1 MATIIDKPDALSLS
15 GNMRRFVLGA
25 KEAVSFILKKGTATL
40 LEQSYEPGPDKMVTI
55 DVREVVESQLSYTLD
70 TAQEIYSQNTIF
82 ADFTAT
88 IDGTSHSFRAIR
100 CGIADLADTPGNW
113 LKSHFLTWQPKI
125 KEVTYYSPEWLTY
138 YAISD
143 CTVKAKATF
152 PDKSSSTTSL
162 KGMTAGECVTLNL
175 QYAIVAKLFGNKYPS
190 YLEVYAEA
198 GGARLSVS
206 QFYKFTD
213 IHSEDE
219 QWFLFENS
227 LGGMDTFRAHGV
239 NRLQAEHGHLIA
251 ELGENLSEYDVETDR
266 KFVKNTG
273 FLDDYSRRWL
283 LDFFPSRAKYIY
295 EASMIRRIIVTESDA
310 TYTSND
316 LPSSYTFT
324 YRLSEISRYLNLIRN
339 EKELPDNLTVPNLS
353 SPDFIFPPRLA
364 ELPRQELGEG
374 VLFPAFDPH
383 NPKAS
388 VATFGSIHDTIRN
401 SIIKELGDTWRAIVN
416 EAGGSGGTGDGLYHI
431 KLDDLTEPSDEN
443 GFTALRTLKEIL
455 KPISALD
462 DRYLR
467 KDIDDTAAGN
477 ITFEKDI
484 ILAGLDSSIY
494 SDRDANGFGHENGF
508 RLFADGTMWLKDLKV
523 KHDSMFAGS
532 LSSPTFASGFPNGT
546 GFMIVPYKVTNAA
559 GVEETKYKLEI
570 DSISVRNELK
580 VYTFVVSQLLGENDN
595 RIFAGM
601 MEVDHYDPET
611 GRIYL
616 DTDGGRLYNP
626 FREGDILMV
635 QQFQGDPTLQ
645 NDYKMTKSYELK
657 VVEVAVGDLSDGEN
671 RLDWL
676 RFTNFVG
683 NLSDIAKRDTLCR
696 VDNPDNSTRS
706 GIMKITTVD
715 EFGTP
720 YMDVIRGMKTD
731 PENCVKVRIG
741 NMNGLVTPY
750 FGRLD
755 GDGAYVENLYARGQF
770 MLDTGENVKTKFE
783 IVEGRLSSEMSS
795 VRYELSEKD
804 NCLTNASFSAD
815 TVAWVLGNDVS
826 LFTVKERFM
835 AVNDSFYAEKD
846 KVTGIVEVSS
856 RKALYIKNSGVKQ
869 LNSYLKNKPDGQLEM
884 PDGTKV
890 WPTYYVSF
898 MYMVKTAGTLTSGF
912 SGQGLYVSKPLAI
925 TDTFVQEEFSG
936 KWNGTG
942 DFILNYTGEI
952 YIYNVQMS
960 THPVEDLRLEMSTKF
975 LQTDEKIGMYALKID
990 TLSGTVTD
998 MGVELDNTTS
1008 TLSLY
1013 VTKTDSINQTVTS
1026 LGLKLDGVD
1035 ESLTLYA
1042 KKTDVS
1048 GLKTEMEAAIK
1059 VNADNINLKVSKDSI
1074 ISSINQTAETI
1085 KINASRLNLNGFV
1098 TFSMFDLSTQ
1108 NTIKNKVSSGDLG
1121 SMAWKDGVSSDDL
1134 SWALSQEISNK
1145 VNLTTLN
1152 NTLLG
1157 YTKSG
1162 SITKEDLAK
1171 ALQAELTGKLTGSAS
1186 VGANKLASV
1195 IINGQTLIAG
1205 GYIQADLIN
1214 VKDLVVGSTLSIGA
1228 FSLNSYNGLNWTGSD
1243 YFGNTS
1249 FRLTVGGGYT
1259 YNTGTSCK
1267 TMVGA
1272 WSNSADTHACIS
1284 GICNTFGVAIYGSV
1298 DGYGSNFPPTGSKF
1312 AGYFSGSTKTT
1323 GTTITGTL
1331 AAGAFRFAYN
1341 LGFGN
1346 SYNYYEGI
1354 SFDPATYDLDNVR
1367 IRVRGGIIVG
1377 VTDDNG
1383 HLLQGV

>member
-15 GNMRRFVLGA
+15 GNMRKFVLGA

-113 LKSHFLTWQPKI
+113 LKSHFLTWQPKV

-152 PDKSSSTTSL
+152 PDNSSSTTSL

-251 ELGENLSEYDVETDR
+251 ELDENLSEYDVETDR

-467 KDIDDTAAGN
+467 KDIDDAAAGN

-494 SDRDANGFGHENGF
+494 SDRDAGGFGHENGF
-508 RLFADGTMWLKDLKV
+508 RLFADGTMWLKDLRV
-523 KHDSMFAGS
+523 KNDSMFAGS
-532 LSSPTFASGFPNGT
+532 LSSPMFASGFPNGT
-546 GFMIVPYKVTNAA
+546 GWMLAPYIRTNAA
-559 GVEETKYKLEI
+559 GINETRYKLEI
-570 DSISVRNELK
+570 DDIAVRGTLR
-580 VYTFVVSQLLGENDN
+580 VYEFIVSQLLGENDN
-595 RIFAGM
+595 RIFSGM
-601 MEVDHYDPET
+601 MEVDHYDT
-611 GRIYL
+611 NSGRIYL

-626 FREGDILMV
+626 FRKGDILMV
-635 QQFQGDPTLQ
+635 QQFQGDPTLENNYQ
-645 NDYKMTKSYELK
+645 MVKQYELK
-657 VVEVAVGDLSDGEN
+657 VVSVGVGNLYDGEN

-676 RFTNFVG
+676 TFENFVG
-683 NLSDIAKRDTLCR
+683 DLSQITKRDTLCR

-706 GIMKITTVD
+706 GLIKITTID

-720 YMDVIRGMKTD
+720 YLDVIRGMKTD

-741 NMNGLVTPY
+741 NLNGLVTPY

-755 GDGAYVENLYARGQF
+755 GDGAYVANLYARGKF
-770 MLDTGENVKTKFE
+770 ILSDTGEDVSTLFQVMNGKF
-783 IVEGRLSSEMSS
+783 SSEMSS
-795 VRYELSEKD
+795 IRHEIAEKD
-804 NCLTNASFSAD
+804 NYLTNSSFSED
-815 TVAWVLGNDVS
+815 IVGWEPGNDVS
-826 LFTVKERFM
+826 LFTISERYIP
-835 AVNDSFYAEKD
+835 VNDSLYSEKD
-846 KVTGIVEVSS
+846 RITGIVRVLN
-856 RKALYIKNSGVKQ
+856 RLALCIKNSTIRQ
-869 LNSYLKNKPDGQLEM
+869 LNANLSRKPEGLVEM
-884 PDGTKV
+884 PDGTTK
-890 WPTYYVSF
+890 WPTFYISF
-898 MYMVKTAGTLTSGF
+898 MCKVKTAGTLTIGF
-912 SGQGLYVSKPLAI
+912 PGQDLYETKVMTA
-925 TDTFVQEEFSG
+925 TEAFAQEEFIG
-936 KWNGTG
+936 EWDGTG
-942 DFILNYTGEI
+942 DFTISYTGEI
-952 YIYNVQMS
+952 FIYNLLLTS
-960 THPVEDLRLEMSTKF
+960 RPLDDFRVEMTTRLE
-975 LQTDEKIGMYALKID
+975 QTDERVGMYAIRMDSLK
-990 TLSGTVTD
+990 STVTD
-998 MGVELDNTTS
+998 MGVVLDNTNT
-1008 TLSLY
+1008 TLSAY
-1013 VTKTDSINQTVTS
+1013 VSKTDNNSKTITN
-1026 LGLKLDGVD
+1026 LGLRIDGIND
-1035 ESLTLYA
+1035 SLYLYA
-1042 KKTDVS
+1042 TSSELS
-1048 GLKTEMEAAIK
+1048 GLRNDLSASIEL
-1059 VNADNINLKVSKDSI
+1059 NARSITQKVSTTDYNGNTVVSM
-1074 ISSINQTAETI
+1074 INQTASTVTI
-1085 KINASRLNLNGFV
+1085 KGNKIDLNGVLIDNNGKIYASLIDADSITSNIVKIGNFV
-1098 TFSMFDLSTQ
+1098 WGGSALAGTPGTTLIIGGAATIGFSNGYAAQFGGKVYIDGALSCGSITASGYG
-1108 NTIKNKVSSGDLG
+1108 NIHCDTLSSVGNVWSSGDYYCRG
-1121 SMAWKDGVSSDDL
+1121 HQGVS
-1134 SWALSQEISNK
+1134 
-1145 VNLTTLN
+1145 
-1152 NTLLG
+1152 
-1157 YTKSG
+1157 
-1162 SITKEDLAK
+1162 
-1171 ALQAELTGKLTGSAS
+1171 
-1186 VGANKLASV
+1186 
-1195 IINGQTLIAG
+1195 
-1205 GYIQADLIN
+1205 
-1214 VKDLVVGSTLSIGA
+1214 
-1228 FSLNSYNGLNWTGSD
+1228 
-1243 YFGNTS
+1243 FGTD
-1249 FRLTVGGGYT
+1249 V
-1259 YNTGTSCK
+1259 
-1267 TMVGA
+1267 
-1272 WSNSADTHACIS
+1272 
-1284 GICNTFGVAIYGSV
+1284 
-1298 DGYGSNFPPTGSKF
+1298 
-1312 AGYFSGSTKTT
+1312 
-1323 GTTITGTL
+1323 
-1331 AAGAFRFAYN
+1331 
-1341 LGFGN
+1341 
-1346 SYNYYEGI
+1346 
-1354 SFDPATYDLDNVR
+1354 DLDK
-1367 IRVRGGIIVG
+1367 IRLRVVGGIIVG
-1377 VTDDNG
+1377 YQNE
-1383 HLLQGV
+1383 

>member
-15 GNMRRFVLGA
+15 GNMRKFVLGA

-113 LKSHFLTWQPKI
+113 LKSHFLTWQPKV

-152 PDKSSSTTSL
+152 PDNSSSTTSL

-251 ELGENLSEYDVETDR
+251 ELDENLSEYDVETDR

-467 KDIDDTAAGN
+467 KDIDDAAAGN

-494 SDRDANGFGHENGF
+494 SDRDAGGFGHENGF
-508 RLFADGTMWLKDLKV
+508 RLFADGTMWLKDLRV
-523 KHDSMFAGS
+523 KNDSMFAGS
-532 LSSPTFASGFPNGT
+532 LSSPMFASGFPNGT
-546 GFMIVPYKVTNAA
+546 GWMLAPYIRTNAA
-559 GVEETKYKLEI
+559 GINETRYKLEI
-570 DSISVRNELK
+570 DDIAVRGTLR
-580 VYTFVVSQLLGENDN
+580 VYEFIVSQLLGENDN
-595 RIFAGM
+595 RIFSGM
-601 MEVDHYDPET
+601 MEVDHYDT
-611 GRIYL
+611 NSGRIYL

-626 FREGDILMV
+626 FRKGDILMV
-635 QQFQGDPTLQ
+635 QQFQGDPTLENNYQ
-645 NDYKMTKSYELK
+645 MVKQYELK
-657 VVEVAVGDLSDGEN
+657 VVSVGVGNLYDGEN

-676 RFTNFVG
+676 TFENFVG
-683 NLSDIAKRDTLCR
+683 DLSQITKRDTLCR

-706 GIMKITTVD
+706 GLIKITTID

-720 YMDVIRGMKTD
+720 YLDVIRGMKTD

-741 NMNGLVTPY
+741 NLNGLVTPY

-755 GDGAYVENLYARGQF
+755 GDGAYVANLYARGKF
-770 MLDTGENVKTKFE
+770 ILSDTGEDVSTLFQVMNGKF
-783 IVEGRLSSEMSS
+783 SSEMSS
-795 VRYELSEKD
+795 IRHEIAEKD
-804 NCLTNASFSAD
+804 NYLTNSSFSED
-815 TVAWVLGNDVS
+815 IVGWEPGNDVS
-826 LFTVKERFM
+826 LFTISERYIP
-835 AVNDSFYAEKD
+835 VNDSLYSEKD
-846 KVTGIVEVSS
+846 RITGIVRVLN
-856 RKALYIKNSGVKQ
+856 RLALCIKNSTIRQ
-869 LNSYLKNKPDGQLEM
+869 LNANLSRKPEGLVEM
-884 PDGTKV
+884 PDGTTK
-890 WPTYYVSF
+890 WPTFYISF
-898 MYMVKTAGTLTSGF
+898 MCKVKTAGTLTIGF
-912 SGQGLYVSKPLAI
+912 PGQDLYETKVMTA
-925 TDTFVQEEFSG
+925 TEAFAQEEFIG
-936 KWNGTG
+936 EWDGTG
-942 DFILNYTGEI
+942 DFTISYTGEI
-952 YIYNVQMS
+952 FIYNLLLTS
-960 THPVEDLRLEMSTKF
+960 RPLDDFRVEMTTRLE
-975 LQTDEKIGMYALKID
+975 QTDERVGMYAIRMDSLK
-990 TLSGTVTD
+990 STVTD
-998 MGVELDNTTS
+998 MGVVLDNTNT
-1008 TLSLY
+1008 TLSAY
-1013 VTKTDSINQTVTS
+1013 VSKTDNNSKTITN
-1026 LGLKLDGVD
+1026 LGLRIDGIND
-1035 ESLTLYA
+1035 SLYLYA
-1042 KKTDVS
+1042 TSSELS
-1048 GLKTEMEAAIK
+1048 GLRNDLSASIEL
-1059 VNADNINLKVSKDSI
+1059 NARSITQKVSTTDYNGDTVVSM
-1074 ISSINQTAETI
+1074 INQTASTVTI
-1085 KINASRLNLNGFV
+1085 KGNKIDLNGVLIDNNGKIYASLIDADSITSNIVKIGNFV
-1098 TFSMFDLSTQ
+1098 WGGSALAGTPGTTLIIGGAATIGFSNGYAAQFGGKVYIDGALSCGSITASGYGNIHC
-1108 NTIKNKVSSGDLG
+1108 NTLSSVGNVWSSGDYYCRG
-1121 SMAWKDGVSSDDL
+1121 HQGVS
-1134 SWALSQEISNK
+1134 
-1145 VNLTTLN
+1145 
-1152 NTLLG
+1152 
-1157 YTKSG
+1157 
-1162 SITKEDLAK
+1162 
-1171 ALQAELTGKLTGSAS
+1171 
-1186 VGANKLASV
+1186 
-1195 IINGQTLIAG
+1195 
-1205 GYIQADLIN
+1205 
-1214 VKDLVVGSTLSIGA
+1214 
-1228 FSLNSYNGLNWTGSD
+1228 
-1243 YFGNTS
+1243 FGTD
-1249 FRLTVGGGYT
+1249 V
-1259 YNTGTSCK
+1259 
-1267 TMVGA
+1267 
-1272 WSNSADTHACIS
+1272 
-1284 GICNTFGVAIYGSV
+1284 
-1298 DGYGSNFPPTGSKF
+1298 
-1312 AGYFSGSTKTT
+1312 
-1323 GTTITGTL
+1323 
-1331 AAGAFRFAYN
+1331 
-1341 LGFGN
+1341 
-1346 SYNYYEGI
+1346 
-1354 SFDPATYDLDNVR
+1354 DLDK
-1367 IRVRGGIIVG
+1367 IRLRVVGGIIVG
-1377 VTDDNG
+1377 YQNE
-1383 HLLQGV
+1383 

>member
-1 MATIIDKPDALSLS
+1 MATIIDKPAALSLS
-15 GNMRRFVLGA
+15 GNMRKFVLGA

-113 LKSHFLTWQPKI
+113 LKSHFLTWQPKV

-152 PDKSSSTTSL
+152 PDNSSSTTSL

-251 ELGENLSEYDVETDR
+251 ELDENLSEYDVETDR

-467 KDIDDTAAGN
+467 KDIDDAAAGN

-494 SDRDANGFGHENGF
+494 SDRDAGGFGHENGF
-508 RLFADGTMWLKDLKV
+508 RLFADGTMWLKDLRV
-523 KHDSMFAGS
+523 KNDSMFAGS
-532 LSSPTFASGFPNGT
+532 LSSPMFASGFPNGT
-546 GFMIVPYKVTNAA
+546 GWMLAPYIRTNAA
-559 GVEETKYKLEI
+559 GINETRYKLEI
-570 DSISVRNELK
+570 DDIAVRGTLR
-580 VYTFVVSQLLGENDN
+580 VYEFIVSQLLGENDN
-595 RIFAGM
+595 RIFSGM
-601 MEVDHYDPET
+601 MEVDHYDT
-611 GRIYL
+611 NSGRIYL

-626 FREGDILMV
+626 FRKGDILMV
-635 QQFQGDPTLQ
+635 QQFQGDPTLENNYQ
-645 NDYKMTKSYELK
+645 MVKQYELK
-657 VVEVAVGDLSDGEN
+657 VVSVGVGNLYDGEN

-676 RFTNFVG
+676 TFENFVG
-683 NLSDIAKRDTLCR
+683 DLSQITKRDTLCR

-706 GIMKITTVD
+706 GLIKITTID

-720 YMDVIRGMKTD
+720 YLDVIRGMKTD

-741 NMNGLVTPY
+741 NLNGLVTPY

-755 GDGAYVENLYARGQF
+755 GDGAYVANLYARGKF
-770 MLDTGENVKTKFE
+770 ILSDTGEDVSTLFQVMNGKF
-783 IVEGRLSSEMSS
+783 SSEMSS
-795 VRYELSEKD
+795 IRHEIAEKD
-804 NCLTNASFSAD
+804 NYLTNSSFSED
-815 TVAWVLGNDVS
+815 IVGWEPGNDVS
-826 LFTVKERFM
+826 LFTISERYIP
-835 AVNDSFYAEKD
+835 VNDSLYSEKD
-846 KVTGIVEVSS
+846 RITGIVRVLN
-856 RKALYIKNSGVKQ
+856 RLALCIKNSTIRQ
-869 LNSYLKNKPDGQLEM
+869 LNANLSRKPEGLVEM
-884 PDGTKV
+884 PDGTTK
-890 WPTYYVSF
+890 WPTFYISF
-898 MYMVKTAGTLTSGF
+898 MCKVKTAGTLTIGF
-912 SGQGLYVSKPLAI
+912 PGQDLYETKVMTA
-925 TDTFVQEEFSG
+925 TEAFAQEEFIG
-936 KWNGTG
+936 EWDGTG
-942 DFILNYTGEI
+942 DFTISYTGEI
-952 YIYNVQMS
+952 FIYNLLLTS
-960 THPVEDLRLEMSTKF
+960 RPLDDFRVEMTTRLE
-975 LQTDEKIGMYALKID
+975 QTDERVGMYAIRMDSLK
-990 TLSGTVTD
+990 STVTD
-998 MGVELDNTTS
+998 MGVVLDNTNT
-1008 TLSLY
+1008 TLSAY
-1013 VTKTDSINQTVTS
+1013 VSKTDNNSKTITN
-1026 LGLKLDGVD
+1026 LGLRIDGIND
-1035 ESLTLYA
+1035 SLYLYA
-1042 KKTDVS
+1042 TSSELS
-1048 GLKTEMEAAIK
+1048 GLRNDLSASIEL
-1059 VNADNINLKVSKDSI
+1059 NARSITQKVSTTDYNGDTVVSM
-1074 ISSINQTAETI
+1074 INQTASTVTI
-1085 KINASRLNLNGFV
+1085 KGNKIDLNGVLIDNNGKIYASLIDADSITSNIVKIGNFV
-1098 TFSMFDLSTQ
+1098 WGGSALAGTPGTTLIIGGAATIGFSNGYAAQFGGKVYIDGALSCGSITASGYG
-1108 NTIKNKVSSGDLG
+1108 NIHCDTLSSVGNVWSSGDYYCRG
-1121 SMAWKDGVSSDDL
+1121 HQGVS
-1134 SWALSQEISNK
+1134 
-1145 VNLTTLN
+1145 
-1152 NTLLG
+1152 
-1157 YTKSG
+1157 
-1162 SITKEDLAK
+1162 
-1171 ALQAELTGKLTGSAS
+1171 
-1186 VGANKLASV
+1186 
-1195 IINGQTLIAG
+1195 
-1205 GYIQADLIN
+1205 
-1214 VKDLVVGSTLSIGA
+1214 
-1228 FSLNSYNGLNWTGSD
+1228 
-1243 YFGNTS
+1243 FGTD
-1249 FRLTVGGGYT
+1249 V
-1259 YNTGTSCK
+1259 
-1267 TMVGA
+1267 
-1272 WSNSADTHACIS
+1272 
-1284 GICNTFGVAIYGSV
+1284 
-1298 DGYGSNFPPTGSKF
+1298 
-1312 AGYFSGSTKTT
+1312 
-1323 GTTITGTL
+1323 
-1331 AAGAFRFAYN
+1331 
-1341 LGFGN
+1341 
-1346 SYNYYEGI
+1346 
-1354 SFDPATYDLDNVR
+1354 DLDK
-1367 IRVRGGIIVG
+1367 IRLRVVGGIIVG
-1377 VTDDNG
+1377 YQNE
-1383 HLLQGV
+1383 

>member
-1 MATIIDKPDALSLS
+1 MATIIDKPDTLSLS
-15 GNMRRFVLGA
+15 GNMRKFVLGA

-100 CGIADLADTPGNW
+100 CGIADLADTQGNW
-113 LKSHFLTWQPKI
+113 LKSHFLTWQPKV

-251 ELGENLSEYDVETDR
+251 ELDENLSEYDVETDR

-416 EAGGSGGTGDGLYHI
+416 EAGGSGGTGGGLYHI

-467 KDIDDTAAGN
+467 KDIDDAAAGN

-508 RLFADGTMWLKDLKV
+508 RLFADGTAWLKDLKV
-523 KHDSMFAGS
+523 KNDSMFAGS
-532 LSSPTFASGFPNGT
+532 LSSPMFASGFPNGT
-546 GFMIVPYKVTNAA
+546 GWMLAPYIRTNAA
-559 GVEETKYKLEI
+559 GINETRYKLEI
-570 DSISVRNELK
+570 DDIAVRGTLR
-580 VYTFVVSQLLGENDN
+580 VYEFIVSQLLGENDN
-595 RIFAGM
+595 RIFSAM
-601 MEVDHYDPET
+601 MEVDHYDANS

-626 FREGDILMV
+626 FRKGDILMV
-635 QQFQGDPTLQ
+635 QQFQGDPTLENNYQ
-645 NDYKMTKSYELK
+645 MVKQYELK
-657 VVEVAVGDLSDGEN
+657 VVSVGVGYLSDGEN

-676 RFTNFVG
+676 TFENFVG
-683 NLSDIAKRDTLCR
+683 DLSRVTKRDTLCR

-706 GIMKITTVD
+706 GVIKITTVD

-741 NMNGLVTPY
+741 NLNGLVTPY

-755 GDGAYVENLYARGQF
+755 GDGAYVENLYARGKF
-770 MLDTGENVKTKFE
+770 ILSDTGEDVSTLFQVMNGK
-783 IVEGRLSSEMSS
+783 LSSEMSS
-795 VRYELSEKD
+795 IRHEIAEKD
-804 NCLTNASFSAD
+804 NYLTNSSFSED
-815 TVAWVLGNDVS
+815 TVGWEPGNDVS
-826 LFTVKERFM
+826 LFTVSERYIP
-835 AVNDSFYAEKD
+835 VNDSLYSEKD
-846 KVTGIVEVSS
+846 RITGIVRVLN
-856 RKALYIKNSGVKQ
+856 RLALCIKNSTIRQ
-869 LNSYLKNKPDGQLEM
+869 LNAKLSRRPEGLVEM
-884 PDGTKV
+884 PDGTTK
-890 WPTYYVSF
+890 WPTFYISF
-898 MYMVKTAGTLTSGF
+898 MCKVKTAGTLTIGF
-912 SGQGLYVSKPLAI
+912 PGQDLYETKAMTP
-925 TDTFVQEEFSG
+925 TDAFAQEEFIG
-936 KWNGTG
+936 EWDGTG
-942 DFILNYTGEI
+942 DFTISHTGEI
-952 YIYNVQMS
+952 FIYNLLLTSRPLDDFRV
-960 THPVEDLRLEMSTKF
+960 EMSTK
-975 LQTDEKIGMYALKID
+975 LEQTNERVGMYANKVDNLK
-990 TLSGTVTD
+990 GTVTD
-998 MGVELDNTTS
+998 MGLVLDNTNG
-1008 TLSLY
+1008 TLSAY
-1013 VTKTDSINQTVTS
+1013 VTKTDNNSKTITD
-1026 LGLKLDGVD
+1026 LGLRIDGIND
-1035 ESLTLYA
+1035 SLYLYA
-1042 KKTDVS
+1042 TSSELS
-1048 GLKTEMEAAIK
+1048 GLRNDLSASIE
-1059 VNADNINLKVSKDSI
+1059 VNARSITQKVSTTDYNGDTVVSM
-1074 ISSINQTAETI
+1074 INQTASTVTI
-1085 KINASRLNLNGFV
+1085 KGNKIDLNGVLIDHNGKIYASLIDADSITSNIVKIGNFV
-1098 TFSMFDLSTQ
+1098 WGGSALAGTPGTTLIISGAATIGFSNGYAAQFGGKVYIDGALSCGSITASGYG
-1108 NTIKNKVSSGDLG
+1108 NIHCDTLSSVGNVWSSGDYYCRG
-1121 SMAWKDGVSSDDL
+1121 HQGVS
-1134 SWALSQEISNK
+1134 
-1145 VNLTTLN
+1145 
-1152 NTLLG
+1152 
-1157 YTKSG
+1157 
-1162 SITKEDLAK
+1162 
-1171 ALQAELTGKLTGSAS
+1171 
-1186 VGANKLASV
+1186 
-1195 IINGQTLIAG
+1195 
-1205 GYIQADLIN
+1205 
-1214 VKDLVVGSTLSIGA
+1214 
-1228 FSLNSYNGLNWTGSD
+1228 
-1243 YFGNTS
+1243 FGTD
-1249 FRLTVGGGYT
+1249 V
-1259 YNTGTSCK
+1259 
-1267 TMVGA
+1267 
-1272 WSNSADTHACIS
+1272 
-1284 GICNTFGVAIYGSV
+1284 
-1298 DGYGSNFPPTGSKF
+1298 
-1312 AGYFSGSTKTT
+1312 
-1323 GTTITGTL
+1323 
-1331 AAGAFRFAYN
+1331 
-1341 LGFGN
+1341 
-1346 SYNYYEGI
+1346 
-1354 SFDPATYDLDNVR
+1354 DLDK
-1367 IRVRGGIIVG
+1367 IRLRVVGGIIVG
-1377 VTDDNG
+1377 YQNE
-1383 HLLQGV
+1383 

>member
-15 GNMRRFVLGA
+15 GNMRKFVLGA

-113 LKSHFLTWQPKI
+113 LKSHFLTWQPKV

-143 CTVKAKATF
+143 CTVKVKATF
-152 PDKSSSTTSL
+152 PDNSSSTTSL

-508 RLFADGTMWLKDLKV
+508 RLFADGTAWLKDLKV
-523 KHDSMFAGS
+523 KNDSMFAGS
-532 LSSPTFASGFPNGT
+532 LSSPMFASGFPNGT
-546 GFMIVPYKVTNAA
+546 GWMLAPYIRTNAA
-559 GVEETKYKLEI
+559 GINETRYKLEI
-570 DSISVRNELK
+570 DDIAVRGTLR
-580 VYTFVVSQLLGENDN
+580 VYEFIVSQLLGENDN
-595 RIFAGM
+595 RIFSAM
-601 MEVDHYDPET
+601 MEVDHYDANS

-626 FREGDILMV
+626 FRKGDILMV
-635 QQFQGDPTLQ
+635 QQFQGDPTLENNYQ
-645 NDYKMTKSYELK
+645 MVKQYELK
-657 VVEVAVGDLSDGEN
+657 VVSVGVGYLSDGEN

-676 RFTNFVG
+676 TFENFVG
-683 NLSDIAKRDTLCR
+683 DLSRVTKRDTLCR

-706 GIMKITTVD
+706 GIIKITTVD

-741 NMNGLVTPY
+741 NLNGLVTPY

-755 GDGAYVENLYARGQF
+755 GDGAYVENLYARGKF
-770 MLDTGENVKTKFE
+770 ILSDTGEDVSTLFQVMNGK
-783 IVEGRLSSEMSS
+783 LSSEMSS
-795 VRYELSEKD
+795 IRHEIAEKD
-804 NCLTNASFSAD
+804 NYLTNSSFSED
-815 TVAWVLGNDVS
+815 TVGWEPGNDVS
-826 LFTVKERFM
+826 LFTVSERYIP
-835 AVNDSFYAEKD
+835 VNDSLYSEKD
-846 KVTGIVEVSS
+846 RITGIVRVLN
-856 RKALYIKNSGVKQ
+856 RLALCIKNSTIRQ
-869 LNSYLKNKPDGQLEM
+869 LNAKLSRRPEGLVEM
-884 PDGTKV
+884 PDGTTK
-890 WPTYYVSF
+890 WPTFYISF
-898 MYMVKTAGTLTSGF
+898 MCKVKTAGTLTIGF
-912 SGQGLYVSKPLAI
+912 PGQDLYETKAMTP
-925 TDTFVQEEFSG
+925 TDAFAQEEFIG
-936 KWNGTG
+936 EWDGTG
-942 DFILNYTGEI
+942 DFTISHTGEI
-952 YIYNVQMS
+952 FIYNLLLTSRPLDDFRV
-960 THPVEDLRLEMSTKF
+960 EMSTK
-975 LQTDEKIGMYALKID
+975 LEQTNERVGMYANKVDNLK
-990 TLSGTVTD
+990 GTVTD
-998 MGVELDNTTS
+998 MGLVLDNTNG
-1008 TLSLY
+1008 TLSAY
-1013 VTKTDSINQTVTS
+1013 VTKTDNNSKTITD
-1026 LGLKLDGVD
+1026 LGLRIDGIND
-1035 ESLTLYA
+1035 SLYLYA
-1042 KKTDVS
+1042 TSSELS
-1048 GLKTEMEAAIK
+1048 GLRNDLSASIE
-1059 VNADNINLKVSKDSI
+1059 VNARSITQKVSTTDYNGDTVVSM
-1074 ISSINQTAETI
+1074 INQTASTVTI
-1085 KINASRLNLNGFV
+1085 KGNKIDLNGVLIDHNGKIYASLIDADSITSNIVKIGNFV
-1098 TFSMFDLSTQ
+1098 WGGSALAGTPGTTLIISGAATIGFSNGYAAQFGGKVYIDGALSCGSITASGYG
-1108 NTIKNKVSSGDLG
+1108 NIHCDTLSSVGNVWSSGDYYCRG
-1121 SMAWKDGVSSDDL
+1121 HQGVS
-1134 SWALSQEISNK
+1134 
-1145 VNLTTLN
+1145 
-1152 NTLLG
+1152 
-1157 YTKSG
+1157 
-1162 SITKEDLAK
+1162 
-1171 ALQAELTGKLTGSAS
+1171 
-1186 VGANKLASV
+1186 
-1195 IINGQTLIAG
+1195 
-1205 GYIQADLIN
+1205 
-1214 VKDLVVGSTLSIGA
+1214 
-1228 FSLNSYNGLNWTGSD
+1228 
-1243 YFGNTS
+1243 FGTD
-1249 FRLTVGGGYT
+1249 V
-1259 YNTGTSCK
+1259 
-1267 TMVGA
+1267 
-1272 WSNSADTHACIS
+1272 
-1284 GICNTFGVAIYGSV
+1284 
-1298 DGYGSNFPPTGSKF
+1298 
-1312 AGYFSGSTKTT
+1312 
-1323 GTTITGTL
+1323 
-1331 AAGAFRFAYN
+1331 
-1341 LGFGN
+1341 
-1346 SYNYYEGI
+1346 
-1354 SFDPATYDLDNVR
+1354 DLDK
-1367 IRVRGGIIVG
+1367 IRLRVVGGIIVG
-1377 VTDDNG
+1377 YQNE
-1383 HLLQGV
+1383 

>member
-1 MATIIDKPDALSLS
+1 M
-15 GNMRRFVLGA
+15 GA

-508 RLFADGTMWLKDLKV
+508 RLFADGTAWLKDLKV
-523 KHDSMFAGS
+523 KNDSMFAGS
-532 LSSPTFASGFPNGT
+532 LSSPMFASGFPNGT
-546 GFMIVPYKVTNAA
+546 GWMLAPYIRTNAA
-559 GVEETKYKLEI
+559 GINETRYKLEI
-570 DSISVRNELK
+570 DDIAVRGTLR
-580 VYTFVVSQLLGENDN
+580 VYEFIVSQLLGENDN
-595 RIFAGM
+595 RIFSAM
-601 MEVDHYDPET
+601 MEVDHYDANS

-626 FREGDILMV
+626 FRKGDILMV
-635 QQFQGDPTLQ
+635 QQFQGDPTLENNYQ
-645 NDYKMTKSYELK
+645 MVKQYELK
-657 VVEVAVGDLSDGEN
+657 VVSVGVGYLSDGEN

-676 RFTNFVG
+676 TFENFVG
-683 NLSDIAKRDTLCR
+683 DLSQVTKRDTLCR

-706 GIMKITTVD
+706 GIIKITTVD

-741 NMNGLVTPY
+741 NLNGLVTPY

-755 GDGAYVENLYARGQF
+755 GDGAYVENLYARGKF
-770 MLDTGENVKTKFE
+770 ILSDTGEDVSTLFQVMNGK
-783 IVEGRLSSEMSS
+783 LSSEMSS
-795 VRYELSEKD
+795 IRHEIAEKD
-804 NCLTNASFSAD
+804 NYLTNSSFSED
-815 TVAWVLGNDVS
+815 IVGWEPGNDVS
-826 LFTVKERFM
+826 LFTVSERYIP
-835 AVNDSFYAEKD
+835 VNDSLYSEKD
-846 KVTGIVEVSS
+846 RITGIVRVLN
-856 RKALYIKNSGVKQ
+856 RLALCIKNSTIRQ
-869 LNSYLKNKPDGQLEM
+869 LNANLSRRPEGLVEM
-884 PDGTKV
+884 PDGTTK
-890 WPTYYVSF
+890 WPTFYISF
-898 MYMVKTAGTLTSGF
+898 MCKVKTTGTLTIGF
-912 SGQGLYVSKPLAI
+912 PGQDLYETKAMTP
-925 TDTFVQEEFSG
+925 TDAFAQEEFIG
-936 KWNGTG
+936 EWDGTG
-942 DFILNYTGEI
+942 DFTISHTGEI
-952 YIYNVQMS
+952 FIYNLLLTSRPLDDFRV
-960 THPVEDLRLEMSTKF
+960 EMSTK
-975 LQTDEKIGMYALKID
+975 LEQTNERVGMYANKVDNLR
-990 TLSGTVTD
+990 GTVTD
-998 MGVELDNTTS
+998 MGLVLDNTNG
-1008 TLSLY
+1008 TLSAY
-1013 VTKTDSINQTVTS
+1013 VTKTDNNSKTITD
-1026 LGLKLDGVD
+1026 LGLRIDGIND
-1035 ESLTLYA
+1035 SLYLYA
-1042 KKTDVS
+1042 TSSELS
-1048 GLKTEMEAAIK
+1048 GLRNDLSASIE
-1059 VNADNINLKVSKDSI
+1059 VNARSITQKVSTTDYNGDTVVSM
-1074 ISSINQTAETI
+1074 INQTASTVTI
-1085 KINASRLNLNGFV
+1085 KGNKIDLNGVLIDNNGKIYASLIDADSITSNIVKIGNFV
-1098 TFSMFDLSTQ
+1098 WGGSALAGPPGTTLIISGAATIGFSNGYAAQFGGKVYIDGALSCGSITASGYG
-1108 NTIKNKVSSGDLG
+1108 NIHCDTLSSVGNVWSSGDYYCRG
-1121 SMAWKDGVSSDDL
+1121 HQGVS
-1134 SWALSQEISNK
+1134 
-1145 VNLTTLN
+1145 
-1152 NTLLG
+1152 
-1157 YTKSG
+1157 
-1162 SITKEDLAK
+1162 
-1171 ALQAELTGKLTGSAS
+1171 
-1186 VGANKLASV
+1186 
-1195 IINGQTLIAG
+1195 
-1205 GYIQADLIN
+1205 
-1214 VKDLVVGSTLSIGA
+1214 
-1228 FSLNSYNGLNWTGSD
+1228 
-1243 YFGNTS
+1243 FGTD
-1249 FRLTVGGGYT
+1249 V
-1259 YNTGTSCK
+1259 
-1267 TMVGA
+1267 
-1272 WSNSADTHACIS
+1272 
-1284 GICNTFGVAIYGSV
+1284 
-1298 DGYGSNFPPTGSKF
+1298 
-1312 AGYFSGSTKTT
+1312 
-1323 GTTITGTL
+1323 
-1331 AAGAFRFAYN
+1331 
-1341 LGFGN
+1341 
-1346 SYNYYEGI
+1346 
-1354 SFDPATYDLDNVR
+1354 DLDK
-1367 IRVRGGIIVG
+1367 IRLRVVGGIIVG
-1377 VTDDNG
+1377 YQNE
-1383 HLLQGV
+1383 

>member
-1 MATIIDKPDALSLS
+1 MATIIDKPDTLSLS

-40 LEQSYEPGPDKMVTI
+40 LEQSYEPGPDKIVTI

-113 LKSHFLTWQPKI
+113 LKSHFLTWQPKV

-152 PDKSSSTTSL
+152 PDNSSSTTSL

-251 ELGENLSEYDVETDR
+251 ELDEKLSEYDVETDR

-401 SIIKELGDTWRAIVN
+401 SIIKELGDTWRAVVT
-416 EAGGSGGTGDGLYHI
+416 EAGGPGGTGDGLYHI

-508 RLFADGTMWLKDLKV
+508 RLFADGTAWLKDLKV
-523 KHDSMFAGS
+523 KNDSMFAGS
-532 LSSPTFASGFPNGT
+532 LSSPMFASGFPNGT
-546 GFMIVPYKVTNAA
+546 GWMLAPYIRTNAA
-559 GVEETKYKLEI
+559 GINETRYKLEI
-570 DSISVRNELK
+570 DDIAVRGTLR
-580 VYTFVVSQLLGENDN
+580 VYEFIVSQLLGENDN
-595 RIFAGM
+595 RIFSAM
-601 MEVDHYDPET
+601 MEVDHYDANS

-626 FREGDILMV
+626 FRKGDILMV
-635 QQFQGDPTLQ
+635 QQFQGDPTLENNYQ
-645 NDYKMTKSYELK
+645 MVKQYELK
-657 VVEVAVGDLSDGEN
+657 VVSVGVGYLSDGEN

-676 RFTNFVG
+676 TFENFVG
-683 NLSDIAKRDTLCR
+683 DLSQVTKRDTLCR

-706 GIMKITTVD
+706 GIIKITTVD

-741 NMNGLVTPY
+741 NLNGLVTPY

-755 GDGAYVENLYARGQF
+755 GDGAYVENLYARGKF
-770 MLDTGENVKTKFE
+770 ILSDTGEDVSTLFQVMNGK
-783 IVEGRLSSEMSS
+783 LSSEMSS
-795 VRYELSEKD
+795 IRHEIAEKD
-804 NCLTNASFSAD
+804 NYLTNSSFSED
-815 TVAWVLGNDVS
+815 IVGWEPGNDVS
-826 LFTVKERFM
+826 LFTVSERYIP
-835 AVNDSFYAEKD
+835 VNDSLYSEKD
-846 KVTGIVEVSS
+846 RITGIVRVLN
-856 RKALYIKNSGVKQ
+856 RLALCIKNSTIRQ
-869 LNSYLKNKPDGQLEM
+869 LNAKLSRRPEGLVEM
-884 PDGTKV
+884 PDGTTK
-890 WPTYYVSF
+890 WPTFYISF
-898 MYMVKTAGTLTSGF
+898 MCKVKTAGTLTIGF
-912 SGQGLYVSKPLAI
+912 PGQDLYETKAMTP
-925 TDTFVQEEFSG
+925 TDAFAQEEFIG
-936 KWNGTG
+936 EWDGTG
-942 DFILNYTGEI
+942 DFTISHTGEI
-952 YIYNVQMS
+952 FIYNLLLTSRPLDDFRV
-960 THPVEDLRLEMSTKF
+960 EMSTK
-975 LQTDEKIGMYALKID
+975 LEQTNERVGMYANKVDNLK
-990 TLSGTVTD
+990 GTVTD
-998 MGVELDNTTS
+998 MGLVLDNTNG
-1008 TLSLY
+1008 TLSAY
-1013 VTKTDSINQTVTS
+1013 VTKTDNNSKTITD
-1026 LGLKLDGVD
+1026 LGLRIDGIND
-1035 ESLTLYA
+1035 SLYLYA
-1042 KKTDVS
+1042 TSSELS
-1048 GLKTEMEAAIK
+1048 GLRNDLSASIE
-1059 VNADNINLKVSKDSI
+1059 VNARSITQKVSTTDYNGDTVVSM
-1074 ISSINQTAETI
+1074 INQTASTVTI
-1085 KINASRLNLNGFV
+1085 KGNKIDLNGVLIDHNGKIYASLIDADSITSNIVKIGNFV
-1098 TFSMFDLSTQ
+1098 WGGSALAGTPGTTLIISGAATIGFSNGYAAQFGGKVYIDGALSCSSITASGYG
-1108 NTIKNKVSSGDLG
+1108 NIHCDTLSSVGNVWSSGDYYCRG
-1121 SMAWKDGVSSDDL
+1121 HQGVS
-1134 SWALSQEISNK
+1134 
-1145 VNLTTLN
+1145 
-1152 NTLLG
+1152 
-1157 YTKSG
+1157 
-1162 SITKEDLAK
+1162 
-1171 ALQAELTGKLTGSAS
+1171 
-1186 VGANKLASV
+1186 
-1195 IINGQTLIAG
+1195 
-1205 GYIQADLIN
+1205 
-1214 VKDLVVGSTLSIGA
+1214 
-1228 FSLNSYNGLNWTGSD
+1228 
-1243 YFGNTS
+1243 FGTD
-1249 FRLTVGGGYT
+1249 V
-1259 YNTGTSCK
+1259 
-1267 TMVGA
+1267 
-1272 WSNSADTHACIS
+1272 
-1284 GICNTFGVAIYGSV
+1284 
-1298 DGYGSNFPPTGSKF
+1298 
-1312 AGYFSGSTKTT
+1312 
-1323 GTTITGTL
+1323 
-1331 AAGAFRFAYN
+1331 
-1341 LGFGN
+1341 
-1346 SYNYYEGI
+1346 
-1354 SFDPATYDLDNVR
+1354 DLDK
-1367 IRVRGGIIVG
+1367 IRLRVVGGIIVG
-1377 VTDDNG
+1377 YQNE
-1383 HLLQGV
+1383 

>member
-1 MATIIDKPDALSLS
+1 MATIIDKPDTLSLS

-40 LEQSYEPGPDKMVTI
+40 LEQSYEPGPDKIVTI

-113 LKSHFLTWQPKI
+113 LKSHFLTWQPKV

-508 RLFADGTMWLKDLKV
+508 RLFADGTAWLKDLKV
-523 KHDSMFAGS
+523 KNDSMFAGS
-532 LSSPTFASGFPNGT
+532 LSSPMFASGFPNGT
-546 GFMIVPYKVTNAA
+546 GWMLAPYIRTNAA
-559 GVEETKYKLEI
+559 GINETRYKLEI
-570 DSISVRNELK
+570 DDIAVRGTLR
-580 VYTFVVSQLLGENDN
+580 VYEFIVSQLLGENDN
-595 RIFAGM
+595 RIFSAM
-601 MEVDHYDPET
+601 MEVDHYDANS

-626 FREGDILMV
+626 FRKGDILMV
-635 QQFQGDPTLQ
+635 QQFQGDPTLENNYQ
-645 NDYKMTKSYELK
+645 MVKQYELK
-657 VVEVAVGDLSDGEN
+657 VVSVGVGYLSDGEN

-676 RFTNFVG
+676 TFENFVG
-683 NLSDIAKRDTLCR
+683 DLSQVTKRDTLCR

-706 GIMKITTVD
+706 GIIKITTVD

-741 NMNGLVTPY
+741 NLNGLVTPY

-755 GDGAYVENLYARGQF
+755 GDGAYVENLYARGKF
-770 MLDTGENVKTKFE
+770 ILSDTGEDVSTLFQVMNGK
-783 IVEGRLSSEMSS
+783 LSSEMSS
-795 VRYELSEKD
+795 IRHEIAEKD
-804 NCLTNASFSAD
+804 NYLTNSSFSED
-815 TVAWVLGNDVS
+815 IVGWEPGNDVS
-826 LFTVKERFM
+826 LFTVSERYIP
-835 AVNDSFYAEKD
+835 VNDSLYSEKD
-846 KVTGIVEVSS
+846 RITGIVRVLN
-856 RKALYIKNSGVKQ
+856 RLALCIKNSTIRQ
-869 LNSYLKNKPDGQLEM
+869 LNAKLSRRPEGLVEM
-884 PDGTKV
+884 PDGTTK
-890 WPTYYVSF
+890 WPTFYISF
-898 MYMVKTAGTLTSGF
+898 MCKVKTAGTLTIGF
-912 SGQGLYVSKPLAI
+912 PGQDLYETKAMTP
-925 TDTFVQEEFSG
+925 TDAFAQEEFIG
-936 KWNGTG
+936 EWDGTG
-942 DFILNYTGEI
+942 DFTISHTGEI
-952 YIYNVQMS
+952 FIYNLLLTSRPLDDFRV
-960 THPVEDLRLEMSTKF
+960 EMSTK
-975 LQTDEKIGMYALKID
+975 LEQTNERVGMYANKVDNLK
-990 TLSGTVTD
+990 GTVTD
-998 MGVELDNTTS
+998 MGLVLDNTNG
-1008 TLSLY
+1008 TLSAY
-1013 VTKTDSINQTVTS
+1013 VTKTDNNSKTITD
-1026 LGLKLDGVD
+1026 LGLRIDGIND
-1035 ESLTLYA
+1035 SLYLYA
-1042 KKTDVS
+1042 TSSELS
-1048 GLKTEMEAAIK
+1048 GLRNDLSASIE
-1059 VNADNINLKVSKDSI
+1059 VNARSITQKVSTTDYNGDTVVSM
-1074 ISSINQTAETI
+1074 INQTASTVTI
-1085 KINASRLNLNGFV
+1085 KGNKIDLNGVLIDHNGKIYASLIDADSITSNIVKIGNFV
-1098 TFSMFDLSTQ
+1098 WGGSALAGTPGTTLIISGAATIGFSNGYAAQFGGKVYIDGALSCSSITASGYG
-1108 NTIKNKVSSGDLG
+1108 NIHCDTLSSVGNVWSSGDYYCRG
-1121 SMAWKDGVSSDDL
+1121 HQGVS
-1134 SWALSQEISNK
+1134 
-1145 VNLTTLN
+1145 
-1152 NTLLG
+1152 
-1157 YTKSG
+1157 
-1162 SITKEDLAK
+1162 
-1171 ALQAELTGKLTGSAS
+1171 
-1186 VGANKLASV
+1186 
-1195 IINGQTLIAG
+1195 
-1205 GYIQADLIN
+1205 
-1214 VKDLVVGSTLSIGA
+1214 
-1228 FSLNSYNGLNWTGSD
+1228 
-1243 YFGNTS
+1243 FGTD
-1249 FRLTVGGGYT
+1249 V
-1259 YNTGTSCK
+1259 
-1267 TMVGA
+1267 
-1272 WSNSADTHACIS
+1272 
-1284 GICNTFGVAIYGSV
+1284 
-1298 DGYGSNFPPTGSKF
+1298 
-1312 AGYFSGSTKTT
+1312 
-1323 GTTITGTL
+1323 
-1331 AAGAFRFAYN
+1331 
-1341 LGFGN
+1341 
-1346 SYNYYEGI
+1346 
-1354 SFDPATYDLDNVR
+1354 DLDK
-1367 IRVRGGIIVG
+1367 IRLRVVGGIIVG
-1377 VTDDNG
+1377 YQNE
-1383 HLLQGV
+1383 

>member
-1 MATIIDKPDALSLS
+1 M
-15 GNMRRFVLGA
+15 GA

-40 LEQSYEPGPDKMVTI
+40 LEQSYEPGPDKIVTI

-113 LKSHFLTWQPKI
+113 LKSHFLTWQPKV

-152 PDKSSSTTSL
+152 PDNSSSTTSL

-251 ELGENLSEYDVETDR
+251 ELDENLSEYDVETDR

-467 KDIDDTAAGN
+467 KDIDDTASGN

-508 RLFADGTMWLKDLKV
+508 RLFADGTMWLKDLRV
-523 KHDSMFAGS
+523 KNDSMFAGS
-532 LSSPTFASGFPNGT
+532 LSSPMFASGFPNGT
-546 GFMIVPYKVTNAA
+546 GWMLAPYIRTNAA
-559 GVEETKYKLEI
+559 GINETRYKLEI
-570 DSISVRNELK
+570 DDIAVRGTLR
-580 VYTFVVSQLLGENDN
+580 VYEFIVSQLLGENDN
-595 RIFAGM
+595 RIFSAM
-601 MEVDHYDPET
+601 MEVDHYDANS

-626 FREGDILMV
+626 FRKGDILMV
-635 QQFQGDPTLQ
+635 QQFQGDPTLENNYQ
-645 NDYKMTKSYELK
+645 MVKQYELK
-657 VVEVAVGDLSDGEN
+657 VVSVGVGYLSDGEN

-676 RFTNFVG
+676 TFENFVG
-683 NLSDIAKRDTLCR
+683 DLSQVTKRDTLCR

-706 GIMKITTVD
+706 GIIKITTVD

-741 NMNGLVTPY
+741 NLNGLVTPY

-755 GDGAYVENLYARGQF
+755 GDGAYVENLYARGKF
-770 MLDTGENVKTKFE
+770 ILSDTGEDVSTLFQVMNGK
-783 IVEGRLSSEMSS
+783 LSSEMSS
-795 VRYELSEKD
+795 IRHEIAEKD
-804 NCLTNASFSAD
+804 NYLTNSSFSED
-815 TVAWVLGNDVS
+815 IVGWEPGNDVS
-826 LFTVKERFM
+826 LFTVSERYIP
-835 AVNDSFYAEKD
+835 VNDSLYSEKD
-846 KVTGIVEVSS
+846 RITGIVRVLN
-856 RKALYIKNSGVKQ
+856 RLALCIKNSTIRQ
-869 LNSYLKNKPDGQLEM
+869 LNAKLSRRPEGLVEM
-884 PDGTKV
+884 PDGTTK
-890 WPTYYVSF
+890 WPTFYISF
-898 MYMVKTAGTLTSGF
+898 MCKVKTAGTLTIGF
-912 SGQGLYVSKPLAI
+912 PGQDLYETKAMTP
-925 TDTFVQEEFSG
+925 TDAFAQEEFIG
-936 KWNGTG
+936 EWDGTG
-942 DFILNYTGEI
+942 DFTISHTGEI
-952 YIYNVQMS
+952 FIYNLLLTSRPLDDFRV
-960 THPVEDLRLEMSTKF
+960 EMSTK
-975 LQTDEKIGMYALKID
+975 LEQTNERVGMYANKVDNLK
-990 TLSGTVTD
+990 GTVTD
-998 MGVELDNTTS
+998 MGLVLDNTNG
-1008 TLSLY
+1008 TLSAY
-1013 VTKTDSINQTVTS
+1013 VTKTDNNSKTITD
-1026 LGLKLDGVD
+1026 LGLRIDGIND
-1035 ESLTLYA
+1035 SLYLYA
-1042 KKTDVS
+1042 TSSELS
-1048 GLKTEMEAAIK
+1048 GLRNDLSASIE
-1059 VNADNINLKVSKDSI
+1059 VNARSITQKVSTTDYNGDTVVSM
-1074 ISSINQTAETI
+1074 INQTASTVTI
-1085 KINASRLNLNGFV
+1085 KGNKIDLNGVLIDHNGKIYASLIDADSITSNIVKIGNFV
-1098 TFSMFDLSTQ
+1098 WGGSALAGTTLIISGAATIGFSNGYAAQFGGKVYIDGALSCSSITASGYG
-1108 NTIKNKVSSGDLG
+1108 NIHCDTLSSVGNVWSSGDYYCRG
-1121 SMAWKDGVSSDDL
+1121 HQGVS
-1134 SWALSQEISNK
+1134 
-1145 VNLTTLN
+1145 
-1152 NTLLG
+1152 
-1157 YTKSG
+1157 
-1162 SITKEDLAK
+1162 
-1171 ALQAELTGKLTGSAS
+1171 
-1186 VGANKLASV
+1186 
-1195 IINGQTLIAG
+1195 
-1205 GYIQADLIN
+1205 
-1214 VKDLVVGSTLSIGA
+1214 
-1228 FSLNSYNGLNWTGSD
+1228 
-1243 YFGNTS
+1243 FGTD
-1249 FRLTVGGGYT
+1249 V
-1259 YNTGTSCK
+1259 
-1267 TMVGA
+1267 
-1272 WSNSADTHACIS
+1272 
-1284 GICNTFGVAIYGSV
+1284 
-1298 DGYGSNFPPTGSKF
+1298 
-1312 AGYFSGSTKTT
+1312 
-1323 GTTITGTL
+1323 
-1331 AAGAFRFAYN
+1331 
-1341 LGFGN
+1341 
-1346 SYNYYEGI
+1346 
-1354 SFDPATYDLDNVR
+1354 DLDK
-1367 IRVRGGIIVG
+1367 IRLRVVGGIIVG
-1377 VTDDNG
+1377 YQNE
-1383 HLLQGV
+1383 

>member
-1 MATIIDKPDALSLS
+1 MATIIDKPDTLSLS

-40 LEQSYEPGPDKMVTI
+40 LEQSYEPGPDKIVTI

-113 LKSHFLTWQPKI
+113 LKSHFLTWQPKV

-152 PDKSSSTTSL
+152 PDNSSSTTSL

-251 ELGENLSEYDVETDR
+251 ELDENLSEYDVETDR

-467 KDIDDTAAGN
+467 KDIDDTASGN

-508 RLFADGTMWLKDLKV
+508 RLFADGTMWLKDLRV
-523 KHDSMFAGS
+523 KNDSMFAGS
-532 LSSPTFASGFPNGT
+532 LSSPMFASGFPNGT
-546 GFMIVPYKVTNAA
+546 GWMLAPYIRTNAA
-559 GVEETKYKLEI
+559 GINETRYKLEI
-570 DSISVRNELK
+570 DDIAVRGTLR
-580 VYTFVVSQLLGENDN
+580 VYEFIVSQLLGENDN
-595 RIFAGM
+595 RIFSAM
-601 MEVDHYDPET
+601 MEVDHYDANS

-626 FREGDILMV
+626 FRKGDILMV
-635 QQFQGDPTLQ
+635 QQFQGDPTLENNYQ
-645 NDYKMTKSYELK
+645 MVKQYELK
-657 VVEVAVGDLSDGEN
+657 VVSVGVGYLSDGEN

-676 RFTNFVG
+676 TFENFVG
-683 NLSDIAKRDTLCR
+683 DLSQVTKRDTLCR

-706 GIMKITTVD
+706 GIIKITTVD

-741 NMNGLVTPY
+741 NLNGLVTPY

-755 GDGAYVENLYARGQF
+755 GDGAYVENLYARGKF
-770 MLDTGENVKTKFE
+770 ILSDTGEDVSTLFQVMNGK
-783 IVEGRLSSEMSS
+783 LSSEMSS
-795 VRYELSEKD
+795 IRHEIAEKD
-804 NCLTNASFSAD
+804 NYLTNSSFSED
-815 TVAWVLGNDVS
+815 IVGWEPGNDVS
-826 LFTVKERFM
+826 LFTVSERYIP
-835 AVNDSFYAEKD
+835 VNDSLYSEKD
-846 KVTGIVEVSS
+846 RITGIVRVLN
-856 RKALYIKNSGVKQ
+856 RLALCIKNSTIRQ
-869 LNSYLKNKPDGQLEM
+869 LNAKLSRRPEGLVEM
-884 PDGTKV
+884 PDGTTK
-890 WPTYYVSF
+890 WPTFYISF
-898 MYMVKTAGTLTSGF
+898 MCKVKTAGTLTIGF
-912 SGQGLYVSKPLAI
+912 PGQDLYETKAMTP
-925 TDTFVQEEFSG
+925 TDAFAQEEFIG
-936 KWNGTG
+936 EWDRTG
-942 DFILNYTGEI
+942 DFTISHTGEI
-952 YIYNVQMS
+952 FIYNLLLTSRPLDDFRV
-960 THPVEDLRLEMSTKF
+960 EMSTK
-975 LQTDEKIGMYALKID
+975 LEQTNERVGMYANKVDNLK
-990 TLSGTVTD
+990 GTVTD
-998 MGVELDNTTS
+998 MGLVLDNTNG
-1008 TLSLY
+1008 TLSAY
-1013 VTKTDSINQTVTS
+1013 VTKTDNNSKTITD
-1026 LGLKLDGVD
+1026 LGLRIDGIND
-1035 ESLTLYA
+1035 SLYLYA
-1042 KKTDVS
+1042 TSSELS
-1048 GLKTEMEAAIK
+1048 GLRNDLSASIE
-1059 VNADNINLKVSKDSI
+1059 VNARSITQKVSTTDYNGDTVVSM
-1074 ISSINQTAETI
+1074 INQTASTVTI
-1085 KINASRLNLNGFV
+1085 KGNKIDLNGVLIDHNGKIYASLIDADSITSNIVKIGNFV
-1098 TFSMFDLSTQ
+1098 WGGSALAGTPGTTLIISGAATIGFSNGYAAQFGGKVYIDGALSCSSITASGYG
-1108 NTIKNKVSSGDLG
+1108 NIHCDTLSSVGNVWSSGDYYCRG
-1121 SMAWKDGVSSDDL
+1121 HQGVS
-1134 SWALSQEISNK
+1134 
-1145 VNLTTLN
+1145 
-1152 NTLLG
+1152 
-1157 YTKSG
+1157 
-1162 SITKEDLAK
+1162 
-1171 ALQAELTGKLTGSAS
+1171 
-1186 VGANKLASV
+1186 
-1195 IINGQTLIAG
+1195 
-1205 GYIQADLIN
+1205 
-1214 VKDLVVGSTLSIGA
+1214 
-1228 FSLNSYNGLNWTGSD
+1228 
-1243 YFGNTS
+1243 FGTD
-1249 FRLTVGGGYT
+1249 V
-1259 YNTGTSCK
+1259 
-1267 TMVGA
+1267 
-1272 WSNSADTHACIS
+1272 
-1284 GICNTFGVAIYGSV
+1284 
-1298 DGYGSNFPPTGSKF
+1298 
-1312 AGYFSGSTKTT
+1312 
-1323 GTTITGTL
+1323 
-1331 AAGAFRFAYN
+1331 
-1341 LGFGN
+1341 
-1346 SYNYYEGI
+1346 
-1354 SFDPATYDLDNVR
+1354 DLDK
-1367 IRVRGGIIVG
+1367 IRLRVVGGIIVG
-1377 VTDDNG
+1377 YQNE
-1383 HLLQGV
+1383 

>member
-1 MATIIDKPDALSLS
+1 M
-15 GNMRRFVLGA
+15 GA

-113 LKSHFLTWQPKI
+113 LKSHFLTWQPKV

-152 PDKSSSTTSL
+152 PDNSSSTTSL

-251 ELGENLSEYDVETDR
+251 ELDENLSEYNVETDR

-467 KDIDDTAAGN
+467 KDIDDAAAGN

-494 SDRDANGFGHENGF
+494 SDRDAGGFGHENGF
-508 RLFADGTMWLKDLKV
+508 RLFADGTMWLKDLRV
-523 KHDSMFAGS
+523 KNDSMFAGS
-532 LSSPTFASGFPNGT
+532 LSSPMFASGFPNGT
-546 GFMIVPYKVTNAA
+546 GWMLAPYIRTNAA
-559 GVEETKYKLEI
+559 GINETRYKLEI
-570 DSISVRNELK
+570 DDIAVRGTLR
-580 VYTFVVSQLLGENDN
+580 VYEFIVSQLLGENDN
-595 RIFAGM
+595 RIFSGM
-601 MEVDHYDPET
+601 MEVDHYDT
-611 GRIYL
+611 NSGRIYL

-626 FREGDILMV
+626 FRKGDILMV
-635 QQFQGDPTLQ
+635 QQFQGDPTLENNYQ
-645 NDYKMTKSYELK
+645 MVKQYELK
-657 VVEVAVGDLSDGEN
+657 VVSVGVGNLYDGEN

-676 RFTNFVG
+676 TFENFVG
-683 NLSDIAKRDTLCR
+683 DLSQITKRDTLCR

-706 GIMKITTVD
+706 GLIKITTID

-720 YMDVIRGMKTD
+720 YLDVIRGMKTD

-741 NMNGLVTPY
+741 NLNGLVTPY

-755 GDGAYVENLYARGQF
+755 GDGAYVANLYARGKF
-770 MLDTGENVKTKFE
+770 ILSDTGEDVSTLFHVMNGKF
-783 IVEGRLSSEMSS
+783 SSEMSS
-795 VRYELSEKD
+795 IRHEIAEKD
-804 NCLTNASFSAD
+804 NYLTNSSFSED
-815 TVAWVLGNDVS
+815 IVGWEPGNDVS
-826 LFTVKERFM
+826 LFTISERYIP
-835 AVNDSFYAEKD
+835 VNDSLYSEKD
-846 KVTGIVEVSS
+846 RITGIVRVLN
-856 RKALYIKNSGVKQ
+856 RLALCIKNSTIRQ
-869 LNSYLKNKPDGQLEM
+869 LNANLSRKPEGLVEM
-884 PDGTKV
+884 PDGTTK
-890 WPTYYVSF
+890 WPTFYISF
-898 MYMVKTAGTLTSGF
+898 MCKVKTAGTLTIGF
-912 SGQGLYVSKPLAI
+912 PGQDLYETKVMTA
-925 TDTFVQEEFSG
+925 TEAFAQEEFIG
-936 KWNGTG
+936 EWDGTG
-942 DFILNYTGEI
+942 DFTISYTGEI
-952 YIYNVQMS
+952 FIYNLLLTS
-960 THPVEDLRLEMSTKF
+960 RPLDDFRVEMTTRLE
-975 LQTDEKIGMYALKID
+975 QTDERVGMYAIRMDSLK
-990 TLSGTVTD
+990 STVTD
-998 MGVELDNTTS
+998 MGVVLDNTNT
-1008 TLSLY
+1008 TLSAY
-1013 VTKTDSINQTVTS
+1013 VSKTDNNSKTITN
-1026 LGLKLDGVD
+1026 LGLRIDGIND
-1035 ESLTLYA
+1035 SLYLYA
-1042 KKTDVS
+1042 TSSELS
-1048 GLKTEMEAAIK
+1048 GLRNDLSASIEL
-1059 VNADNINLKVSKDSI
+1059 NARSITQKVSTTDYNGDTVVSM
-1074 ISSINQTAETI
+1074 INQTASTVTI
-1085 KINASRLNLNGFV
+1085 KGNKIDLNGVLIDNNGKIYASLIDADSITSNIVKIGNFV
-1098 TFSMFDLSTQ
+1098 WGGSALAGTPGTTLIIGGAATIGFSNGYAAQFGGKVYIDGALSCGSITASGYG
-1108 NTIKNKVSSGDLG
+1108 NIHCDTLSSVGNVWSSGDYYCRG
-1121 SMAWKDGVSSDDL
+1121 HQGVS
-1134 SWALSQEISNK
+1134 
-1145 VNLTTLN
+1145 
-1152 NTLLG
+1152 
-1157 YTKSG
+1157 
-1162 SITKEDLAK
+1162 
-1171 ALQAELTGKLTGSAS
+1171 
-1186 VGANKLASV
+1186 
-1195 IINGQTLIAG
+1195 
-1205 GYIQADLIN
+1205 
-1214 VKDLVVGSTLSIGA
+1214 
-1228 FSLNSYNGLNWTGSD
+1228 
-1243 YFGNTS
+1243 FGTD
-1249 FRLTVGGGYT
+1249 V
-1259 YNTGTSCK
+1259 
-1267 TMVGA
+1267 
-1272 WSNSADTHACIS
+1272 
-1284 GICNTFGVAIYGSV
+1284 
-1298 DGYGSNFPPTGSKF
+1298 
-1312 AGYFSGSTKTT
+1312 
-1323 GTTITGTL
+1323 
-1331 AAGAFRFAYN
+1331 
-1341 LGFGN
+1341 
-1346 SYNYYEGI
+1346 
-1354 SFDPATYDLDNVR
+1354 DLDK
-1367 IRVRGGIIVG
+1367 IRLRVVGGIIVG
-1377 VTDDNG
+1377 YQNE
-1383 HLLQGV
+1383 

>member
-15 GNMRRFVLGA
+15 GNMRKFVLGA

-113 LKSHFLTWQPKI
+113 LKSHFLTWQPKV

-152 PDKSSSTTSL
+152 PDNSSSTTSL

-251 ELGENLSEYDVETDR
+251 ELDENLSEYDVETDR

-467 KDIDDTAAGN
+467 KDIDDAAAGN

-494 SDRDANGFGHENGF
+494 SDRDAGGFGHENGF
-508 RLFADGTMWLKDLKV
+508 RLFADGTMWLKDLRV
-523 KHDSMFAGS
+523 KNDSMFAGS
-532 LSSPTFASGFPNGT
+532 LSSPMFASGFPNGT
-546 GFMIVPYKVTNAA
+546 GWMLAPYIRTNAA
-559 GVEETKYKLEI
+559 GINETRYKLEI
-570 DSISVRNELK
+570 DDIAVRGTLR
-580 VYTFVVSQLLGENDN
+580 VYEFIVSQLLGENDN
-595 RIFAGM
+595 RIFSGM
-601 MEVDHYDPET
+601 MEVDHYDT
-611 GRIYL
+611 NSGRIYL

-626 FREGDILMV
+626 FRKGDILMV
-635 QQFQGDPTLQ
+635 QQFQGDPTLENNYQ
-645 NDYKMTKSYELK
+645 MVKQYELK
-657 VVEVAVGDLSDGEN
+657 VVSVGVGNLYDGEN

-676 RFTNFVG
+676 TFENFVG
-683 NLSDIAKRDTLCR
+683 DLSQITKRDTLCR

-706 GIMKITTVD
+706 GLIKITTID

-720 YMDVIRGMKTD
+720 YLDVIRGMKTD

-741 NMNGLVTPY
+741 NLNGLVTPY

-755 GDGAYVENLYARGQF
+755 GDGAYVANLYARGKF
-770 MLDTGENVKTKFE
+770 ILSDTGEDVSTLFQVMNGKF
-783 IVEGRLSSEMSS
+783 SSEMSS
-795 VRYELSEKD
+795 IRHEIAEKD
-804 NCLTNASFSAD
+804 NYLTNSSFSED
-815 TVAWVLGNDVS
+815 IVGWEPGNDVS
-826 LFTVKERFM
+826 LFTISERYIP
-835 AVNDSFYAEKD
+835 VNDSLYSEKD
-846 KVTGIVEVSS
+846 RITGIVRVLN
-856 RKALYIKNSGVKQ
+856 RLALCIKNSTIRQ
-869 LNSYLKNKPDGQLEM
+869 LNANLSRKPEGLVEM
-884 PDGTKV
+884 PDGTTK
-890 WPTYYVSF
+890 WPTFYISF
-898 MYMVKTAGTLTSGF
+898 MCKVKTAGTFTIGF
-912 SGQGLYVSKPLAI
+912 PGQDLYETKVMTA
-925 TDTFVQEEFSG
+925 TEAFAQEEFIG
-936 KWNGTG
+936 EWDGTG
-942 DFILNYTGEI
+942 DFTISYTGEI
-952 YIYNVQMS
+952 FIYNLLLTS
-960 THPVEDLRLEMSTKF
+960 RPLDDFRVEMTTRLE
-975 LQTDEKIGMYALKID
+975 QTDERVGMYAIRMDSLK
-990 TLSGTVTD
+990 STVTD
-998 MGVELDNTTS
+998 MGVVLDNTNT
-1008 TLSLY
+1008 TLSAY
-1013 VTKTDSINQTVTS
+1013 VSKTDNNSKTITN
-1026 LGLKLDGVD
+1026 LGLRIDGIND
-1035 ESLTLYA
+1035 SLYLYA
-1042 KKTDVS
+1042 TSSELS
-1048 GLKTEMEAAIK
+1048 GLRNDLSASIEL
-1059 VNADNINLKVSKDSI
+1059 NARSITQKVSTTDYNGDTVVSM
-1074 ISSINQTAETI
+1074 INQTASTVTI
-1085 KINASRLNLNGFV
+1085 KGNKIDLNGVLIDNNGKIYASLIDADSITSNIVKIGNFV
-1098 TFSMFDLSTQ
+1098 WGGSALAGTPGTTLIIGGAATIGFSNGYAAQFGGKVYIDGALSCGSITASGYG
-1108 NTIKNKVSSGDLG
+1108 NIHCDTLSSVGNVWSSGDYYCRG
-1121 SMAWKDGVSSDDL
+1121 HQGVS
-1134 SWALSQEISNK
+1134 
-1145 VNLTTLN
+1145 
-1152 NTLLG
+1152 
-1157 YTKSG
+1157 
-1162 SITKEDLAK
+1162 
-1171 ALQAELTGKLTGSAS
+1171 
-1186 VGANKLASV
+1186 
-1195 IINGQTLIAG
+1195 
-1205 GYIQADLIN
+1205 
-1214 VKDLVVGSTLSIGA
+1214 
-1228 FSLNSYNGLNWTGSD
+1228 
-1243 YFGNTS
+1243 FGTD
-1249 FRLTVGGGYT
+1249 V
-1259 YNTGTSCK
+1259 
-1267 TMVGA
+1267 
-1272 WSNSADTHACIS
+1272 
-1284 GICNTFGVAIYGSV
+1284 
-1298 DGYGSNFPPTGSKF
+1298 
-1312 AGYFSGSTKTT
+1312 
-1323 GTTITGTL
+1323 
-1331 AAGAFRFAYN
+1331 
-1341 LGFGN
+1341 
-1346 SYNYYEGI
+1346 
-1354 SFDPATYDLDNVR
+1354 DLDK
-1367 IRVRGGIIVG
+1367 IRLRVVGGIIVG
-1377 VTDDNG
+1377 YQNE
-1383 HLLQGV
+1383 

>member
-15 GNMRRFVLGA
+15 GNMRKFVLGA

-113 LKSHFLTWQPKI
+113 LKSHFLTWQPKV

-152 PDKSSSTTSL
+152 PDNSSSTTSL

-251 ELGENLSEYDVETDR
+251 ELDENLSEYDVETDR

-467 KDIDDTAAGN
+467 KDINDAAAGN

-494 SDRDANGFGHENGF
+494 SDRDAGGFGHENGF
-508 RLFADGTMWLKDLKV
+508 RLFADGTMWLKDLRV
-523 KHDSMFAGS
+523 KNDSMFAGS
-532 LSSPTFASGFPNGT
+532 LSSPMFASGFPNGT
-546 GFMIVPYKVTNAA
+546 GWMLAPYIRTNAA
-559 GVEETKYKLEI
+559 GINETRYKLEI
-570 DSISVRNELK
+570 DDIAVRGTLR
-580 VYTFVVSQLLGENDN
+580 VYEFIVSQLLGENDN
-595 RIFAGM
+595 RIFSGM
-601 MEVDHYDPET
+601 MEVDHYDT
-611 GRIYL
+611 NSGRIYL

-626 FREGDILMV
+626 FRKGDILMV
-635 QQFQGDPTLQ
+635 QQFQGDPTLENNYQ
-645 NDYKMTKSYELK
+645 MVKQYELK
-657 VVEVAVGDLSDGEN
+657 VVSVGVGNLYDGEN

-676 RFTNFVG
+676 TFENFVG
-683 NLSDIAKRDTLCR
+683 DLSQITKRDTLCR

-706 GIMKITTVD
+706 GLIKITTID

-720 YMDVIRGMKTD
+720 YLDVIRGMKTD

-741 NMNGLVTPY
+741 NLNGLVTPY

-755 GDGAYVENLYARGQF
+755 GDGAYVANLYARGKF
-770 MLDTGENVKTKFE
+770 ILSDTGEDVSTLFQVMNGKF
-783 IVEGRLSSEMSS
+783 SSEMSS
-795 VRYELSEKD
+795 IRHEIAEKD
-804 NCLTNASFSAD
+804 NYLTNSSFSED
-815 TVAWVLGNDVS
+815 IVGWEPGNDVS
-826 LFTVKERFM
+826 LFTISERYIP
-835 AVNDSFYAEKD
+835 VNDSLYSEKD
-846 KVTGIVEVSS
+846 RITGIVRVLN
-856 RKALYIKNSGVKQ
+856 RLALCIKNSTIRQ
-869 LNSYLKNKPDGQLEM
+869 LNANLSRKPEGLVEM
-884 PDGTKV
+884 PDGTTK
-890 WPTYYVSF
+890 WPTFYISF
-898 MYMVKTAGTLTSGF
+898 MCKVKTAGTLTIGF
-912 SGQGLYVSKPLAI
+912 PGQDLYETKVMTA
-925 TDTFVQEEFSG
+925 TEAFAQEEFIG
-936 KWNGTG
+936 EWDGTG
-942 DFILNYTGEI
+942 DFTISYTGEI
-952 YIYNVQMS
+952 FIYNLLLTS
-960 THPVEDLRLEMSTKF
+960 RPLDDFRVEMTTRLE
-975 LQTDEKIGMYALKID
+975 QTDERVGMYAIRMDSLK
-990 TLSGTVTD
+990 STVTD
-998 MGVELDNTTS
+998 MGVVLDNTNT
-1008 TLSLY
+1008 TLSAY
-1013 VTKTDSINQTVTS
+1013 VSKTDNNSKTITN
-1026 LGLKLDGVD
+1026 LGLRIDGIND
-1035 ESLTLYA
+1035 SLYLYA
-1042 KKTDVS
+1042 TSSELS
-1048 GLKTEMEAAIK
+1048 GLRNDLSASIEL
-1059 VNADNINLKVSKDSI
+1059 NARSITQKVSTTDYNGDTVVSM
-1074 ISSINQTAETI
+1074 INQTASTVTI
-1085 KINASRLNLNGFV
+1085 KGNKIDLNGVLIDNNGKIYASLIDADSITSNIVKIGNFV
-1098 TFSMFDLSTQ
+1098 WGGSALAGTPGTTLIIGGAATIGFSNGYAAQFGGKVYIDGALSCGSITASGYG
-1108 NTIKNKVSSGDLG
+1108 NIHCDTLSSVENVWSSGDYYCRG
-1121 SMAWKDGVSSDDL
+1121 HQGVS
-1134 SWALSQEISNK
+1134 
-1145 VNLTTLN
+1145 
-1152 NTLLG
+1152 
-1157 YTKSG
+1157 
-1162 SITKEDLAK
+1162 
-1171 ALQAELTGKLTGSAS
+1171 
-1186 VGANKLASV
+1186 
-1195 IINGQTLIAG
+1195 
-1205 GYIQADLIN
+1205 
-1214 VKDLVVGSTLSIGA
+1214 
-1228 FSLNSYNGLNWTGSD
+1228 
-1243 YFGNTS
+1243 FGTD
-1249 FRLTVGGGYT
+1249 V
-1259 YNTGTSCK
+1259 
-1267 TMVGA
+1267 
-1272 WSNSADTHACIS
+1272 
-1284 GICNTFGVAIYGSV
+1284 
-1298 DGYGSNFPPTGSKF
+1298 
-1312 AGYFSGSTKTT
+1312 
-1323 GTTITGTL
+1323 
-1331 AAGAFRFAYN
+1331 
-1341 LGFGN
+1341 
-1346 SYNYYEGI
+1346 
-1354 SFDPATYDLDNVR
+1354 DLDK
-1367 IRVRGGIIVG
+1367 IRLRVVGGIIVG
-1377 VTDDNG
+1377 YQNE
-1383 HLLQGV
+1383 

>member
-1 MATIIDKPDALSLS
+1 M
-15 GNMRRFVLGA
+15 GA

-113 LKSHFLTWQPKI
+113 LKSHFLTWQPKV

-152 PDKSSSTTSL
+152 PDNSSSTTSL

-251 ELGENLSEYDVETDR
+251 ELDENLSEYDVETDR

-295 EASMIRRIIVTESDA
+295 EASMIRRIIVTENDA

-339 EKELPDNLTVPNLS
+339 EKELPDNLMVPNLS

-508 RLFADGTMWLKDLKV
+508 RLFADGTAWLKDLKV
-523 KHDSMFAGS
+523 KNDSMFAGS
-532 LSSPTFASGFPNGT
+532 LSSPMFASGFPNGT
-546 GFMIVPYKVTNAA
+546 GWMLAPYIRTNAA
-559 GVEETKYKLEI
+559 GINETRYKLEI
-570 DSISVRNELK
+570 DDIAVRGTLR
-580 VYTFVVSQLLGENDN
+580 VYEFIVSQLLGENDN
-595 RIFAGM
+595 RIFSAM
-601 MEVDHYDPET
+601 MEVDHYDANS

-626 FREGDILMV
+626 FRKGDILMV
-635 QQFQGDPTLQ
+635 QQFQGDPTLENNYQ
-645 NDYKMTKSYELK
+645 MVKQYELK
-657 VVEVAVGDLSDGEN
+657 VVSVGVGYLSDGEN

-676 RFTNFVG
+676 TFENFVG
-683 NLSDIAKRDTLCR
+683 DLSQVTKRDTLCR

-706 GIMKITTVD
+706 GIIKITTVD

-741 NMNGLVTPY
+741 NLNGLVTPY

-755 GDGAYVENLYARGQF
+755 GDGAYVENLYARGKF
-770 MLDTGENVKTKFE
+770 ILSDTGEDVSTLFQVMNGK
-783 IVEGRLSSEMSS
+783 LSSEMSS
-795 VRYELSEKD
+795 IRHEIAEKD
-804 NCLTNASFSAD
+804 NYLTNSSFSED
-815 TVAWVLGNDVS
+815 IVGWEPGNDVS
-826 LFTVKERFM
+826 LFTVSERYIP
-835 AVNDSFYAEKD
+835 VNDSLYSEKD
-846 KVTGIVEVSS
+846 RITGIVRVLN
-856 RKALYIKNSGVKQ
+856 RLALCIKNSTIRQ
-869 LNSYLKNKPDGQLEM
+869 LNAKLSRRPEGLVEM
-884 PDGTKV
+884 PDGTTK
-890 WPTYYVSF
+890 WPTFYISF
-898 MYMVKTAGTLTSGF
+898 MCKVKTAGTLTIGF
-912 SGQGLYVSKPLAI
+912 PGQDLYETKAMTP
-925 TDTFVQEEFSG
+925 TDAFAQEEFIG
-936 KWNGTG
+936 EWDGTG
-942 DFILNYTGEI
+942 DFTISHTGEI
-952 YIYNVQMS
+952 FIYNLLLTSRPLDDFRV
-960 THPVEDLRLEMSTKF
+960 EMSTK
-975 LQTDEKIGMYALKID
+975 LEQTNERVGMYANKVDNLK
-990 TLSGTVTD
+990 GTVTD
-998 MGVELDNTTS
+998 MGLVLDNTNG
-1008 TLSLY
+1008 TLSAY
-1013 VTKTDSINQTVTS
+1013 VTKTDNNSKTITD
-1026 LGLKLDGVD
+1026 LGLRIDGIND
-1035 ESLTLYA
+1035 SLYLYA
-1042 KKTDVS
+1042 TSSELS
-1048 GLKTEMEAAIK
+1048 GLRNDLSASIE
-1059 VNADNINLKVSKDSI
+1059 VNARSITQKVSTTDYNGDTVVSM
-1074 ISSINQTAETI
+1074 INQTASTVTI
-1085 KINASRLNLNGFV
+1085 KGNKIDLNGVLIDHNGKIYASLIDADSITSNIVKIGNFV
-1098 TFSMFDLSTQ
+1098 WGGSALAGTPGTTLIISGAATIGFSNGYAAQFGGKVYIDGALSCSSITASGYG
-1108 NTIKNKVSSGDLG
+1108 NIHCDTLSSVGNVWSSGDYYCRG
-1121 SMAWKDGVSSDDL
+1121 HQGVS
-1134 SWALSQEISNK
+1134 
-1145 VNLTTLN
+1145 
-1152 NTLLG
+1152 
-1157 YTKSG
+1157 
-1162 SITKEDLAK
+1162 
-1171 ALQAELTGKLTGSAS
+1171 
-1186 VGANKLASV
+1186 
-1195 IINGQTLIAG
+1195 
-1205 GYIQADLIN
+1205 
-1214 VKDLVVGSTLSIGA
+1214 
-1228 FSLNSYNGLNWTGSD
+1228 
-1243 YFGNTS
+1243 FGTD
-1249 FRLTVGGGYT
+1249 V
-1259 YNTGTSCK
+1259 
-1267 TMVGA
+1267 
-1272 WSNSADTHACIS
+1272 
-1284 GICNTFGVAIYGSV
+1284 
-1298 DGYGSNFPPTGSKF
+1298 
-1312 AGYFSGSTKTT
+1312 
-1323 GTTITGTL
+1323 
-1331 AAGAFRFAYN
+1331 
-1341 LGFGN
+1341 
-1346 SYNYYEGI
+1346 
-1354 SFDPATYDLDNVR
+1354 DLDK
-1367 IRVRGGIIVG
+1367 IRLRVVGGIIVG
-1377 VTDDNG
+1377 YQNE
-1383 HLLQGV
+1383 

>member
-1 MATIIDKPDALSLS
+1 M
-15 GNMRRFVLGA
+15 GA

-40 LEQSYEPGPDKMVTI
+40 LEQSYEPGPDKIVTI

-113 LKSHFLTWQPKI
+113 LKSHFLTWQPKV

-152 PDKSSSTTSL
+152 PDNSSSTTSL

-251 ELGENLSEYDVETDR
+251 ELDEKLSEYDVETDR

-374 VLFPAFDPH
+374 VLFPAIDPH

-508 RLFADGTMWLKDLKV
+508 RLFADGTAWLKDLKV
-523 KHDSMFAGS
+523 KNDSMFAGS
-532 LSSPTFASGFPNGT
+532 LSSPMFASGFPNGT
-546 GFMIVPYKVTNAA
+546 GWMLAPYIRTNAA
-559 GVEETKYKLEI
+559 GINETRYKLEI
-570 DSISVRNELK
+570 DDIAVRGTLR
-580 VYTFVVSQLLGENDN
+580 VYEFIVSQLLGENDN
-595 RIFAGM
+595 RIFSAM
-601 MEVDHYDPET
+601 MEVDHYDANS

-626 FREGDILMV
+626 FRKGDILMV
-635 QQFQGDPTLQ
+635 QQFQGDPTLENNYQ
-645 NDYKMTKSYELK
+645 MVKQYELK
-657 VVEVAVGDLSDGEN
+657 VVSVGVGYLSDGEN

-676 RFTNFVG
+676 TFENFVG
-683 NLSDIAKRDTLCR
+683 DLSQVTKRDTLCR

-706 GIMKITTVD
+706 GIIKITTVD

-741 NMNGLVTPY
+741 NLNGLVTPY

-755 GDGAYVENLYARGQF
+755 GDGAYVENLYARGKF
-770 MLDTGENVKTKFE
+770 ILSDTGEDVSTLFQVMNGK
-783 IVEGRLSSEMSS
+783 LSSEMSS
-795 VRYELSEKD
+795 IRHEIAEKD
-804 NCLTNASFSAD
+804 NYLTNSSFSED
-815 TVAWVLGNDVS
+815 IVGWEPGNDVS
-826 LFTVKERFM
+826 LFTVSERYIP
-835 AVNDSFYAEKD
+835 VNDSLYSEKD
-846 KVTGIVEVSS
+846 RITGIVRVLN
-856 RKALYIKNSGVKQ
+856 RLALCIKNSTIRQ
-869 LNSYLKNKPDGQLEM
+869 LNAKLSRRPEGLVEM
-884 PDGTKV
+884 PDGTTK
-890 WPTYYVSF
+890 WPTFYISF
-898 MYMVKTAGTLTSGF
+898 MCKVKTAGTLTIGF
-912 SGQGLYVSKPLAI
+912 PGQDLYETKAMTP
-925 TDTFVQEEFSG
+925 TDAFAQEEFIG
-936 KWNGTG
+936 EWDGTG
-942 DFILNYTGEI
+942 DFTISHTGEI
-952 YIYNVQMS
+952 FIYNLLLTSRPLDDFRV
-960 THPVEDLRLEMSTKF
+960 EMSTK
-975 LQTDEKIGMYALKID
+975 LEQTNERVGMYANKVDNLK
-990 TLSGTVTD
+990 GTVTD
-998 MGVELDNTTS
+998 MGLVLDNTNG
-1008 TLSLY
+1008 TLSAY
-1013 VTKTDSINQTVTS
+1013 VTKTDNNSKTITD
-1026 LGLKLDGVD
+1026 LGLRIDGIND
-1035 ESLTLYA
+1035 SLYLYA
-1042 KKTDVS
+1042 TSSELS
-1048 GLKTEMEAAIK
+1048 GLRNDLSASIE
-1059 VNADNINLKVSKDSI
+1059 VNARSITQKVSTTDYNGDTVVSM
-1074 ISSINQTAETI
+1074 INQTASTVTI
-1085 KINASRLNLNGFV
+1085 KGNKIDLNGVLIDHNGKIYASLIDADSITSNIVKIGNFV
-1098 TFSMFDLSTQ
+1098 WGGSALAGTPGTTLIISGAATIGFSNGYAAQFGGKVYIDGALSCSSITASGYG
-1108 NTIKNKVSSGDLG
+1108 NIHCDTLSSVGNVWSSGDYYCRG
-1121 SMAWKDGVSSDDL
+1121 HQGVS
-1134 SWALSQEISNK
+1134 
-1145 VNLTTLN
+1145 
-1152 NTLLG
+1152 
-1157 YTKSG
+1157 
-1162 SITKEDLAK
+1162 
-1171 ALQAELTGKLTGSAS
+1171 
-1186 VGANKLASV
+1186 
-1195 IINGQTLIAG
+1195 
-1205 GYIQADLIN
+1205 
-1214 VKDLVVGSTLSIGA
+1214 
-1228 FSLNSYNGLNWTGSD
+1228 
-1243 YFGNTS
+1243 FGTD
-1249 FRLTVGGGYT
+1249 V
-1259 YNTGTSCK
+1259 
-1267 TMVGA
+1267 
-1272 WSNSADTHACIS
+1272 
-1284 GICNTFGVAIYGSV
+1284 
-1298 DGYGSNFPPTGSKF
+1298 
-1312 AGYFSGSTKTT
+1312 
-1323 GTTITGTL
+1323 
-1331 AAGAFRFAYN
+1331 
-1341 LGFGN
+1341 
-1346 SYNYYEGI
+1346 
-1354 SFDPATYDLDNVR
+1354 DLDK
-1367 IRVRGGIIVG
+1367 IRLRVVGGIIVG
-1377 VTDDNG
+1377 YQNE
-1383 HLLQGV
+1383 

>member
-1 MATIIDKPDALSLS
+1 M
-15 GNMRRFVLGA
+15 GA

-431 KLDDLTEPSDEN
+431 KLDDLTVPSDEN

-508 RLFADGTMWLKDLKV
+508 RLFADGTAWLKDLKV
-523 KHDSMFAGS
+523 KNDSMFAGS
-532 LSSPTFASGFPNGT
+532 LSSPMFASGFPNGT
-546 GFMIVPYKVTNAA
+546 GWMLAPYIRTNAA
-559 GVEETKYKLEI
+559 GINETRYKLEI
-570 DSISVRNELK
+570 DDIAVRGTLR
-580 VYTFVVSQLLGENDN
+580 VYEFIVSQLLGENDN
-595 RIFAGM
+595 RIFSAM
-601 MEVDHYDPET
+601 MEVDHYDANS

-626 FREGDILMV
+626 FRKGDILMV
-635 QQFQGDPTLQ
+635 QQFQGDPTLENNYQ
-645 NDYKMTKSYELK
+645 MVKQYELK
-657 VVEVAVGDLSDGEN
+657 VVSVGVGYLSDGEN

-676 RFTNFVG
+676 TFENFVG
-683 NLSDIAKRDTLCR
+683 DLSQVTKRDTLCR

-706 GIMKITTVD
+706 GIIKITTVD

-741 NMNGLVTPY
+741 NLNGLVTPY

-755 GDGAYVENLYARGQF
+755 GDGAYVENLYARGKF
-770 MLDTGENVKTKFE
+770 ILSDTGEDVSTLFQVMNGK
-783 IVEGRLSSEMSS
+783 LSSEMSS
-795 VRYELSEKD
+795 IRHEIAEKD
-804 NCLTNASFSAD
+804 NYLTNSSFSED
-815 TVAWVLGNDVS
+815 IVGWEPGNDVS
-826 LFTVKERFM
+826 LFTVSERYIP
-835 AVNDSFYAEKD
+835 VNDSLYSEKD
-846 KVTGIVEVSS
+846 RITGIVRVLN
-856 RKALYIKNSGVKQ
+856 RLALCIKNSTIRQ
-869 LNSYLKNKPDGQLEM
+869 LNAKLSRRPEGLVEM
-884 PDGTKV
+884 PDGTTK
-890 WPTYYVSF
+890 WPTFYISF
-898 MYMVKTAGTLTSGF
+898 MCKVKTAGTLTIGF
-912 SGQGLYVSKPLAI
+912 PGQDLYETKAMTP
-925 TDTFVQEEFSG
+925 TDAFAQEEFIG
-936 KWNGTG
+936 EWDGTG
-942 DFILNYTGEI
+942 DFTISHTGEI
-952 YIYNVQMS
+952 FIYNLLLTS
-960 THPVEDLRLEMSTKF
+960 RLLDDFRVEMSTK
-975 LQTDEKIGMYALKID
+975 LEQTNERVGMYANKVDNLK
-990 TLSGTVTD
+990 GTVTD
-998 MGVELDNTTS
+998 MGLVLDNTNG
-1008 TLSLY
+1008 TLSAY
-1013 VTKTDSINQTVTS
+1013 VTKTDNNSKTITD
-1026 LGLKLDGVD
+1026 LGLRIDGIND
-1035 ESLTLYA
+1035 SLYLYA
-1042 KKTDVS
+1042 TSSELS
-1048 GLKTEMEAAIK
+1048 GLRNDLSASIE
-1059 VNADNINLKVSKDSI
+1059 VNARSITQKVSTTDYNGDTVVSM
-1074 ISSINQTAETI
+1074 INQTASTVTI
-1085 KINASRLNLNGFV
+1085 KGNKIDLNGVLIDHNGKIYASLIDADSITSNIVKIGNFV
-1098 TFSMFDLSTQ
+1098 WGGSALAGTPGTTLIISGAATIGFSNGYAAQFGGKVYIDGALSCSSITASGYG
-1108 NTIKNKVSSGDLG
+1108 NIHCDTLSSVGNVWSSGDYYCRG
-1121 SMAWKDGVSSDDL
+1121 HQGVS
-1134 SWALSQEISNK
+1134 
-1145 VNLTTLN
+1145 
-1152 NTLLG
+1152 
-1157 YTKSG
+1157 
-1162 SITKEDLAK
+1162 
-1171 ALQAELTGKLTGSAS
+1171 
-1186 VGANKLASV
+1186 
-1195 IINGQTLIAG
+1195 
-1205 GYIQADLIN
+1205 
-1214 VKDLVVGSTLSIGA
+1214 
-1228 FSLNSYNGLNWTGSD
+1228 
-1243 YFGNTS
+1243 FGTD
-1249 FRLTVGGGYT
+1249 V
-1259 YNTGTSCK
+1259 
-1267 TMVGA
+1267 
-1272 WSNSADTHACIS
+1272 
-1284 GICNTFGVAIYGSV
+1284 
-1298 DGYGSNFPPTGSKF
+1298 
-1312 AGYFSGSTKTT
+1312 
-1323 GTTITGTL
+1323 
-1331 AAGAFRFAYN
+1331 
-1341 LGFGN
+1341 
-1346 SYNYYEGI
+1346 
-1354 SFDPATYDLDNVR
+1354 DLDK
-1367 IRVRGGIIVG
+1367 IRLRVVGGIIVG
-1377 VTDDNG
+1377 YQNE
-1383 HLLQGV
+1383 

>member
-15 GNMRRFVLGA
+15 GNMRKFVLGA

-113 LKSHFLTWQPKI
+113 LKSHFLTWQPKV

-152 PDKSSSTTSL
+152 PDNSSSTTSL

-251 ELGENLSEYDVETDR
+251 ELDENLSEYDVETDR

-467 KDIDDTAAGN
+467 KDIDDAAAGN

-494 SDRDANGFGHENGF
+494 SDRDAGGFGHENGF
-508 RLFADGTMWLKDLKV
+508 RLFADGTMWLKDLRV
-523 KHDSMFAGS
+523 KNDSMFAGS
-532 LSSPTFASGFPNGT
+532 LSSPMFASGFPNGT
-546 GFMIVPYKVTNAA
+546 GWMLAPYIRTNAA
-559 GVEETKYKLEI
+559 GINETRYKLEI
-570 DSISVRNELK
+570 DDIAVRGTLR
-580 VYTFVVSQLLGENDN
+580 VYEFIVSQLLGENDN
-595 RIFAGM
+595 RIFSGM
-601 MEVDHYDPET
+601 MEVDHYDT
-611 GRIYL
+611 NSGRIYL

-626 FREGDILMV
+626 FRKGDILMV
-635 QQFQGDPTLQ
+635 QQFQGDPTLENNYQ
-645 NDYKMTKSYELK
+645 MVKQYELK
-657 VVEVAVGDLSDGEN
+657 VVSVGVGNLYDGEN

-676 RFTNFVG
+676 TFENFVG
-683 NLSDIAKRDTLCR
+683 DLSQITKRDTLCR

-706 GIMKITTVD
+706 GLIKITTID

-720 YMDVIRGMKTD
+720 YLDVIRGMKTD

-741 NMNGLVTPY
+741 NLNGLVTPY

-755 GDGAYVENLYARGQF
+755 GDGAYVANLYARGKF
-770 MLDTGENVKTKFE
+770 ILSDTGEDVSTLFQVMNGKF
-783 IVEGRLSSEMSS
+783 SSEMSS
-795 VRYELSEKD
+795 IRHEIAEKD
-804 NCLTNASFSAD
+804 NYLTNSSFSED
-815 TVAWVLGNDVS
+815 IVGWEPGNDVS
-826 LFTVKERFM
+826 LFTISERYIP
-835 AVNDSFYAEKD
+835 VNDSLYSEKD
-846 KVTGIVEVSS
+846 RITGIVRVLN
-856 RKALYIKNSGVKQ
+856 RLALCIKNSTIRL
-869 LNSYLKNKPDGQLEM
+869 LNANLSRKPEGLVEM
-884 PDGTKV
+884 PDGTTK
-890 WPTYYVSF
+890 WPTFYISF
-898 MYMVKTAGTLTSGF
+898 MCKVKTAGTLTIGF
-912 SGQGLYVSKPLAI
+912 PGQDLYETKVMTA
-925 TDTFVQEEFSG
+925 TEAFAQEEFIG
-936 KWNGTG
+936 EWDGTG
-942 DFILNYTGEI
+942 DFTISYTGEI
-952 YIYNVQMS
+952 FIYNLLLTS
-960 THPVEDLRLEMSTKF
+960 RPLDDFRVEMTTRLE
-975 LQTDEKIGMYALKID
+975 QTDERVGMYAIRMDSLK
-990 TLSGTVTD
+990 STVTD
-998 MGVELDNTTS
+998 MGVVLDNTNT
-1008 TLSLY
+1008 TLSAY
-1013 VTKTDSINQTVTS
+1013 VSKTDNNSKTITN
-1026 LGLKLDGVD
+1026 LGLRIDGIND
-1035 ESLTLYA
+1035 SLYLYA
-1042 KKTDVS
+1042 TSSELS
-1048 GLKTEMEAAIK
+1048 GLRNDLSASIEL
-1059 VNADNINLKVSKDSI
+1059 NARSITQKVSTTDYNGDTVVSM
-1074 ISSINQTAETI
+1074 INQTASTVTI
-1085 KINASRLNLNGFV
+1085 KGNKIDLNGVLIDNNGKIYASLIDADSITSNIVKIGNFV
-1098 TFSMFDLSTQ
+1098 WGGSALAGTPGTTLIIGGAATIGFSNGYAAQFGGKVYIDGALSCGSITASGYG
-1108 NTIKNKVSSGDLG
+1108 NIHCDTLSSVGNVWSSGDYYCRG
-1121 SMAWKDGVSSDDL
+1121 HQGVS
-1134 SWALSQEISNK
+1134 
-1145 VNLTTLN
+1145 
-1152 NTLLG
+1152 
-1157 YTKSG
+1157 
-1162 SITKEDLAK
+1162 
-1171 ALQAELTGKLTGSAS
+1171 
-1186 VGANKLASV
+1186 
-1195 IINGQTLIAG
+1195 
-1205 GYIQADLIN
+1205 
-1214 VKDLVVGSTLSIGA
+1214 
-1228 FSLNSYNGLNWTGSD
+1228 
-1243 YFGNTS
+1243 FGTD
-1249 FRLTVGGGYT
+1249 V
-1259 YNTGTSCK
+1259 
-1267 TMVGA
+1267 
-1272 WSNSADTHACIS
+1272 
-1284 GICNTFGVAIYGSV
+1284 
-1298 DGYGSNFPPTGSKF
+1298 
-1312 AGYFSGSTKTT
+1312 
-1323 GTTITGTL
+1323 
-1331 AAGAFRFAYN
+1331 
-1341 LGFGN
+1341 
-1346 SYNYYEGI
+1346 
-1354 SFDPATYDLDNVR
+1354 DLDK
-1367 IRVRGGIIVG
+1367 IRLRVVGGIIVG
-1377 VTDDNG
+1377 YQNE
-1383 HLLQGV
+1383 

>member
-15 GNMRRFVLGA
+15 GNMRKFVLGA

-88 IDGTSHSFRAIR
+88 IDGTSHSFRVIR

-113 LKSHFLTWQPKI
+113 LKSHFLTWQPKV

-152 PDKSSSTTSL
+152 PDNSSSTTSL

-508 RLFADGTMWLKDLKV
+508 RLFADGTAWLKDLKV
-523 KHDSMFAGS
+523 KNDSMFAGS
-532 LSSPTFASGFPNGT
+532 LSSPMFASGFPNGT
-546 GFMIVPYKVTNAA
+546 GWMLAPYIRTNAA
-559 GVEETKYKLEI
+559 GINETRYKLEI
-570 DSISVRNELK
+570 DDIAVRGTLR
-580 VYTFVVSQLLGENDN
+580 VYEFIVSQLLGENDN
-595 RIFAGM
+595 RIFSAM
-601 MEVDHYDPET
+601 MEVDHYDANS

-626 FREGDILMV
+626 FRKGDILMV
-635 QQFQGDPTLQ
+635 QQFQGDPTLENNYQ
-645 NDYKMTKSYELK
+645 MVKQYELK
-657 VVEVAVGDLSDGEN
+657 VVSVGVGNLYDGEN

-676 RFTNFVG
+676 TFENFVG
-683 NLSDIAKRDTLCR
+683 DLSQVTKRDTLCR

-706 GIMKITTVD
+706 GIIKITTVD

-741 NMNGLVTPY
+741 NLNGLVTPY

-755 GDGAYVENLYARGQF
+755 GDGAYVENLYARGKF
-770 MLDTGENVKTKFE
+770 ILSDTGEDVSTLFQVMNGK
-783 IVEGRLSSEMSS
+783 LSSEMSS
-795 VRYELSEKD
+795 IRHEIAEKD
-804 NCLTNASFSAD
+804 NYLTNSSFSED
-815 TVAWVLGNDVS
+815 IVGWEPGNDVS
-826 LFTVKERFM
+826 LFTVSERYIP
-835 AVNDSFYAEKD
+835 VNDSLYSEKD
-846 KVTGIVEVSS
+846 RITGIVRVLN
-856 RKALYIKNSGVKQ
+856 RLALCIKNSTIRQ
-869 LNSYLKNKPDGQLEM
+869 LNAKLSRRPEGLVEM
-884 PDGTKV
+884 PDGTTK
-890 WPTYYVSF
+890 WPTFYISF
-898 MYMVKTAGTLTSGF
+898 MCKVKTAGTLTIGF
-912 SGQGLYVSKPLAI
+912 PGQDLYETKAMTP
-925 TDTFVQEEFSG
+925 TDAFAQEEFIG
-936 KWNGTG
+936 EWDGTG
-942 DFILNYTGEI
+942 DFTISHTGEI
-952 YIYNVQMS
+952 FIYNLLLTSRPLDDFRV
-960 THPVEDLRLEMSTKF
+960 EMSTK
-975 LQTDEKIGMYALKID
+975 LEQTNERVGMYANKVDNLK
-990 TLSGTVTD
+990 GTVTD
-998 MGVELDNTTS
+998 MGLVLDNTNG
-1008 TLSLY
+1008 TLSAY
-1013 VTKTDSINQTVTS
+1013 VTKTDNNSKTITD
-1026 LGLKLDGVD
+1026 LGLRIDGIND
-1035 ESLTLYA
+1035 SLYLYA
-1042 KKTDVS
+1042 TSSELS
-1048 GLKTEMEAAIK
+1048 GLRNDLSASIE
-1059 VNADNINLKVSKDSI
+1059 VNARSITQKVSTTDYNGDTVVSM
-1074 ISSINQTAETI
+1074 INQTASTVTI
-1085 KINASRLNLNGFV
+1085 KGNKIDLNGVLIDHNGKIYASLIDADSITSNIVKIGNFV
-1098 TFSMFDLSTQ
+1098 WGGSALAGTPGTTLIISGAATIGFSNGYAAQFGGKVYIDGALSCSSITASGYG
-1108 NTIKNKVSSGDLG
+1108 NIHCDTLSSVGNVWSSGDYYCRG
-1121 SMAWKDGVSSDDL
+1121 HQGVS
-1134 SWALSQEISNK
+1134 
-1145 VNLTTLN
+1145 
-1152 NTLLG
+1152 
-1157 YTKSG
+1157 
-1162 SITKEDLAK
+1162 
-1171 ALQAELTGKLTGSAS
+1171 
-1186 VGANKLASV
+1186 
-1195 IINGQTLIAG
+1195 
-1205 GYIQADLIN
+1205 
-1214 VKDLVVGSTLSIGA
+1214 
-1228 FSLNSYNGLNWTGSD
+1228 
-1243 YFGNTS
+1243 FGTD
-1249 FRLTVGGGYT
+1249 V
-1259 YNTGTSCK
+1259 
-1267 TMVGA
+1267 
-1272 WSNSADTHACIS
+1272 
-1284 GICNTFGVAIYGSV
+1284 
-1298 DGYGSNFPPTGSKF
+1298 
-1312 AGYFSGSTKTT
+1312 
-1323 GTTITGTL
+1323 
-1331 AAGAFRFAYN
+1331 
-1341 LGFGN
+1341 
-1346 SYNYYEGI
+1346 
-1354 SFDPATYDLDNVR
+1354 DLDK
-1367 IRVRGGIIVG
+1367 IRLRVVGGIIVG
-1377 VTDDNG
+1377 YQNE
-1383 HLLQGV
+1383 

>member
-1 MATIIDKPDALSLS
+1 M
-15 GNMRRFVLGA
+15 GA

-40 LEQSYEPGPDKMVTI
+40 LEQSYEPGPDKIVTI

-113 LKSHFLTWQPKI
+113 LKSHFLTWQPKV

-152 PDKSSSTTSL
+152 PDNSSSTTSL

-175 QYAIVAKLFGNKYPS
+175 QYAIIAKLFGNKYPS

-251 ELGENLSEYDVETDR
+251 ELDEKLSEYDVETDR

-508 RLFADGTMWLKDLKV
+508 RLFADGTAWLKDLKV
-523 KHDSMFAGS
+523 KNDSMFAGS
-532 LSSPTFASGFPNGT
+532 LSSPMFASGFPNGT
-546 GFMIVPYKVTNAA
+546 GWMLAPYIRTNAA
-559 GVEETKYKLEI
+559 GINETRYKLEI
-570 DSISVRNELK
+570 DDIAVRGTLR
-580 VYTFVVSQLLGENDN
+580 VYEFIVSQLLGENDN
-595 RIFAGM
+595 RIFSAM
-601 MEVDHYDPET
+601 MEVDHYDANS

-626 FREGDILMV
+626 FRKGDILMV
-635 QQFQGDPTLQ
+635 QQFQGDPTLENNYQ
-645 NDYKMTKSYELK
+645 MVKQYELK
-657 VVEVAVGDLSDGEN
+657 VVSVGVGYLSDGEN

-676 RFTNFVG
+676 TFENFVG
-683 NLSDIAKRDTLCR
+683 DLSQVTKRDTLCR

-706 GIMKITTVD
+706 GIIKITTVD

-741 NMNGLVTPY
+741 NLNGLVTPY

-755 GDGAYVENLYARGQF
+755 GDGAYVENLYARGKF
-770 MLDTGENVKTKFE
+770 ILSDTGEDVSTLFQVMNGK
-783 IVEGRLSSEMSS
+783 LSSEMSS
-795 VRYELSEKD
+795 IRHEIAEKD
-804 NCLTNASFSAD
+804 NYLTNSSFSED
-815 TVAWVLGNDVS
+815 IVGWEPGNDVS
-826 LFTVKERFM
+826 LFTVSERYIP
-835 AVNDSFYAEKD
+835 VNDSLYSEKD
-846 KVTGIVEVSS
+846 RITGIVRVLN
-856 RKALYIKNSGVKQ
+856 RLALCIKNSTIRQ
-869 LNSYLKNKPDGQLEM
+869 LNAKLSRRPEGLVEM
-884 PDGTKV
+884 PDGTTK
-890 WPTYYVSF
+890 WPTFYISF
-898 MYMVKTAGTLTSGF
+898 MCKVKTAGTLTIGF
-912 SGQGLYVSKPLAI
+912 PGQDLYETKAMTP
-925 TDTFVQEEFSG
+925 TDAFAQEEFIG
-936 KWNGTG
+936 EWDGTG
-942 DFILNYTGEI
+942 DFTISHTGEI
-952 YIYNVQMS
+952 FIYNLLLTSRPLDDFRV
-960 THPVEDLRLEMSTKF
+960 EMSTK
-975 LQTDEKIGMYALKID
+975 LEQTNERVGMYANKVDNLK
-990 TLSGTVTD
+990 GTVTD
-998 MGVELDNTTS
+998 MGLVLDNTNG
-1008 TLSLY
+1008 TLSAY
-1013 VTKTDSINQTVTS
+1013 VTKTDNNSKTITD
-1026 LGLKLDGVD
+1026 LGLRIDGIND
-1035 ESLTLYA
+1035 SLYLYA
-1042 KKTDVS
+1042 TSSELS
-1048 GLKTEMEAAIK
+1048 GLRNDLSASIE
-1059 VNADNINLKVSKDSI
+1059 VNARSITQKVSTTDYNGDTVVSM
-1074 ISSINQTAETI
+1074 INQTASTVTI
-1085 KINASRLNLNGFV
+1085 KGNKIDLNGVLIDHNGKIYASLIDADSITSNIVKIGNFV
-1098 TFSMFDLSTQ
+1098 WGGSALAGTPGTTLIISGAATIGFSNGYAAQFGGKVYIDGALSCSSITASGYG
-1108 NTIKNKVSSGDLG
+1108 NIHCDTLSSVGNVWSSGDYYCRG
-1121 SMAWKDGVSSDDL
+1121 HQGVS
-1134 SWALSQEISNK
+1134 
-1145 VNLTTLN
+1145 
-1152 NTLLG
+1152 
-1157 YTKSG
+1157 
-1162 SITKEDLAK
+1162 
-1171 ALQAELTGKLTGSAS
+1171 
-1186 VGANKLASV
+1186 
-1195 IINGQTLIAG
+1195 
-1205 GYIQADLIN
+1205 
-1214 VKDLVVGSTLSIGA
+1214 
-1228 FSLNSYNGLNWTGSD
+1228 
-1243 YFGNTS
+1243 FGTD
-1249 FRLTVGGGYT
+1249 V
-1259 YNTGTSCK
+1259 
-1267 TMVGA
+1267 
-1272 WSNSADTHACIS
+1272 
-1284 GICNTFGVAIYGSV
+1284 
-1298 DGYGSNFPPTGSKF
+1298 
-1312 AGYFSGSTKTT
+1312 
-1323 GTTITGTL
+1323 
-1331 AAGAFRFAYN
+1331 
-1341 LGFGN
+1341 
-1346 SYNYYEGI
+1346 
-1354 SFDPATYDLDNVR
+1354 DLDK
-1367 IRVRGGIIVG
+1367 IRLRVVGGIIVG
-1377 VTDDNG
+1377 YQNE
-1383 HLLQGV
+1383 

>member
-55 DVREVVESQLSYTLD
+55 DMREVVESQLSYTLD

-113 LKSHFLTWQPKI
+113 LKSHFLTWQPKV

-152 PDKSSSTTSL
+152 PDNSSSTTSL

-353 SPDFIFPPRLA
+353 SPDFIFPPRFA

-388 VATFGSIHDTIRN
+388 VATFGSIHDTIMN

-416 EAGGSGGTGDGLYHI
+416 EAGGAGGTGDGLYHI

-467 KDIDDTAAGN
+467 KDIDDTASGN

-508 RLFADGTMWLKDLKV
+508 RLFADGTMWLKDLRV
-523 KHDSMFAGS
+523 KNDSMFAGS
-532 LSSPTFASGFPNGT
+532 LSSPMFASGFPNGT
-546 GFMIVPYKVTNAA
+546 GWMLAPYIRTNAA
-559 GVEETKYKLEI
+559 GINETRYKLEI
-570 DSISVRNELK
+570 DDIAVRGTLR
-580 VYTFVVSQLLGENDN
+580 VYEFIVSQLLGENDN
-595 RIFAGM
+595 RIFSAM
-601 MEVDHYDPET
+601 MEVDHYDANS

-626 FREGDILMV
+626 FRKGDILMV
-635 QQFQGDPTLQ
+635 QQFQGDPTLENNYQ
-645 NDYKMTKSYELK
+645 MVKQYELK
-657 VVEVAVGDLSDGEN
+657 VVSVGVGYLSDGEN

-676 RFTNFVG
+676 TFENFVG
-683 NLSDIAKRDTLCR
+683 DLSQVTKRDTLCR

-706 GIMKITTVD
+706 GVIKITTVD

-741 NMNGLVTPY
+741 NLNGLVTPY

-755 GDGAYVENLYARGQF
+755 GDGAYVENLYARGKF
-770 MLDTGENVKTKFE
+770 ILSDTGEDVSTLFQVMNGK
-783 IVEGRLSSEMSS
+783 LSSEMSS
-795 VRYELSEKD
+795 IRHEIAEKD
-804 NCLTNASFSAD
+804 NYLTNSSFSED
-815 TVAWVLGNDVS
+815 IVGWEPGNDVS
-826 LFTVKERFM
+826 LFTVSERYIP
-835 AVNDSFYAEKD
+835 VNDSFYSEKD
-846 KVTGIVEVSS
+846 RITGIVRVLN
-856 RKALYIKNSGVKQ
+856 RLALCIKNSTIRQ
-869 LNSYLKNKPDGQLEM
+869 LNAKLSRRPEGLVEM
-884 PDGTKV
+884 PDGTTK
-890 WPTYYVSF
+890 WPTFYISF
-898 MYMVKTAGTLTSGF
+898 MCKVKTAGTLTIGF
-912 SGQGLYVSKPLAI
+912 PGQDLYETKAMTP
-925 TDTFVQEEFSG
+925 TDAFVQEEFIG
-936 KWNGTG
+936 EWDGTG
-942 DFILNYTGEI
+942 DFTISHTGEI
-952 YIYNVQMS
+952 FIYNLLLTSRPLDDFRV
-960 THPVEDLRLEMSTKF
+960 EMSTK
-975 LQTDEKIGMYALKID
+975 LEQTNERVGMYANKVDNLR
-990 TLSGTVTD
+990 GTVTD
-998 MGVELDNTTS
+998 MGLVLDNTNG
-1008 TLSLY
+1008 TLSAY
-1013 VTKTDSINQTVTS
+1013 VTKTDNNSKTITD
-1026 LGLKLDGVD
+1026 LGLRIDGIND
-1035 ESLTLYA
+1035 SLYLYA
-1042 KKTDVS
+1042 TSSELS
-1048 GLKTEMEAAIK
+1048 GLRNDLSASIE
-1059 VNADNINLKVSKDSI
+1059 VNARSITQKVSTTDYNGDTVVSM
-1074 ISSINQTAETI
+1074 INQTASTVTI
-1085 KINASRLNLNGFV
+1085 KGNKIDLNGVLIDNNGKIYASLIDADSITANIVKVGGFFWNGAALV
-1098 TFSMFDLSTQ
+1098 GNSGALLYIVGGNGNAVIGDSGGYVASFGYNVNIDGRLDVDSIRASDFGSISCSYLSSFGGVETGGSFSCRGMT
-1108 NTIKNKVSSGDLG
+1108 
-1121 SMAWKDGVSSDDL
+1121 GVSFDGDDL
-1134 SWALSQEISNK
+1134 DKIRIK
-1145 VNLTTLN
+1145 V
-1152 NTLLG
+1152 
-1157 YTKSG
+1157 
-1162 SITKEDLAK
+1162 
-1171 ALQAELTGKLTGSAS
+1171 
-1186 VGANKLASV
+1186 V
-1195 IINGQTLIAG
+1195 
-1205 GYIQADLIN
+1205 
-1214 VKDLVVGSTLSIGA
+1214 
-1228 FSLNSYNGLNWTGSD
+1228 
-1243 YFGNTS
+1243 
-1249 FRLTVGGGYT
+1249 
-1259 YNTGTSCK
+1259 
-1267 TMVGA
+1267 
-1272 WSNSADTHACIS
+1272 
-1284 GICNTFGVAIYGSV
+1284 
-1298 DGYGSNFPPTGSKF
+1298 
-1312 AGYFSGSTKTT
+1312 
-1323 GTTITGTL
+1323 
-1331 AAGAFRFAYN
+1331 
-1341 LGFGN
+1341 
-1346 SYNYYEGI
+1346 
-1354 SFDPATYDLDNVR
+1354 
-1367 IRVRGGIIVG
+1367 GGIIVKMWYE
-1377 VTDDNG
+1377 
-1383 HLLQGV
+1383 

>member
-1 MATIIDKPDALSLS
+1 M
-15 GNMRRFVLGA
+15 GA

-508 RLFADGTMWLKDLKV
+508 RLFADGTAWLKDLKV
-523 KHDSMFAGS
+523 KNDSMFAGS
-532 LSSPTFASGFPNGT
+532 LSSPMFASGFPNGT
-546 GFMIVPYKVTNAA
+546 GWMLAPYIRTNAA
-559 GVEETKYKLEI
+559 GINETRYKLEI
-570 DSISVRNELK
+570 DDIAVRGTLR
-580 VYTFVVSQLLGENDN
+580 VYEFIVSQLLGENDN
-595 RIFAGM
+595 RIFSAM
-601 MEVDHYDPET
+601 MEVDHYDANS

-626 FREGDILMV
+626 FRKGDILMV
-635 QQFQGDPTLQ
+635 QQFQGDPTLENNYQ
-645 NDYKMTKSYELK
+645 MVKQYELK
-657 VVEVAVGDLSDGEN
+657 VVSVGVGYLSDGEN

-676 RFTNFVG
+676 TFENFVG
-683 NLSDIAKRDTLCR
+683 DLSQVTKRDTLCR

-706 GIMKITTVD
+706 GIIKITTVD

-741 NMNGLVTPY
+741 NLNGLVTPY

-755 GDGAYVENLYARGQF
+755 GDGAYVENLYARGKF
-770 MLDTGENVKTKFE
+770 ILSDTGEDVSTLFQVMNGK
-783 IVEGRLSSEMSS
+783 LSSEMSS
-795 VRYELSEKD
+795 IRHEIAEKD
-804 NCLTNASFSAD
+804 NYLTNSSFSED
-815 TVAWVLGNDVS
+815 IVGWEPGNDVS
-826 LFTVKERFM
+826 LFTVSERYIP
-835 AVNDSFYAEKD
+835 VNDSLYSEKD
-846 KVTGIVEVSS
+846 RITGIVRVLN
-856 RKALYIKNSGVKQ
+856 RLALCIKNSTIRQ
-869 LNSYLKNKPDGQLEM
+869 LNAKLSRRPEGLVEM
-884 PDGTKV
+884 PDGTTK
-890 WPTYYVSF
+890 WPTFYISF
-898 MYMVKTAGTLTSGF
+898 MCKVKTAGTLTIGF
-912 SGQGLYVSKPLAI
+912 PGQDLYETKAMTP
-925 TDTFVQEEFSG
+925 TDAFAQEEFIG
-936 KWNGTG
+936 EWDGTG
-942 DFILNYTGEI
+942 DFTISHTGEI
-952 YIYNVQMS
+952 FIYNLLLTSRPLDDFRV
-960 THPVEDLRLEMSTKF
+960 EMSTK
-975 LQTDEKIGMYALKID
+975 LEQTNERVGMYANKVDNLK
-990 TLSGTVTD
+990 GTVTD
-998 MGVELDNTTS
+998 MGLVLDNTNG
-1008 TLSLY
+1008 TLSAY
-1013 VTKTDSINQTVTS
+1013 VTKTDNNSKTITD
-1026 LGLKLDGVD
+1026 LGLRIDGIND
-1035 ESLTLYA
+1035 SLYLYA
-1042 KKTDVS
+1042 TSSELS
-1048 GLKTEMEAAIK
+1048 GLRNDLSASIE
-1059 VNADNINLKVSKDSI
+1059 VNARSITQKVSTTDYNGDTVVSM
-1074 ISSINQTAETI
+1074 INQTASTVTI
-1085 KINASRLNLNGFV
+1085 KGNKIDLNGVLIDHNGKIYASLIDADSITSNIVKIGNFV
-1098 TFSMFDLSTQ
+1098 WGGSALGGTPGTTLIISGAATIGFSNGYAAQFGGKVYIDGALSCSSITASGYG
-1108 NTIKNKVSSGDLG
+1108 NIHCDTLSSVGNVWSSGDYYCRG
-1121 SMAWKDGVSSDDL
+1121 HQGVS
-1134 SWALSQEISNK
+1134 
-1145 VNLTTLN
+1145 
-1152 NTLLG
+1152 
-1157 YTKSG
+1157 
-1162 SITKEDLAK
+1162 
-1171 ALQAELTGKLTGSAS
+1171 
-1186 VGANKLASV
+1186 
-1195 IINGQTLIAG
+1195 
-1205 GYIQADLIN
+1205 
-1214 VKDLVVGSTLSIGA
+1214 
-1228 FSLNSYNGLNWTGSD
+1228 
-1243 YFGNTS
+1243 FGTD
-1249 FRLTVGGGYT
+1249 V
-1259 YNTGTSCK
+1259 
-1267 TMVGA
+1267 
-1272 WSNSADTHACIS
+1272 
-1284 GICNTFGVAIYGSV
+1284 
-1298 DGYGSNFPPTGSKF
+1298 
-1312 AGYFSGSTKTT
+1312 
-1323 GTTITGTL
+1323 
-1331 AAGAFRFAYN
+1331 
-1341 LGFGN
+1341 
-1346 SYNYYEGI
+1346 
-1354 SFDPATYDLDNVR
+1354 DLDK
-1367 IRVRGGIIVG
+1367 IRLRVVGGIIVG
-1377 VTDDNG
+1377 YQNE
-1383 HLLQGV
+1383 

>member
-15 GNMRRFVLGA
+15 GNMRKFVLGA

-113 LKSHFLTWQPKI
+113 LKSHFLTWQPKV

-152 PDKSSSTTSL
+152 PDNSSSTTSL

-198 GGARLSVS
+198 GRARLSVS

-251 ELGENLSEYDVETDR
+251 ELDENLSEYDVETDR

-467 KDIDDTAAGN
+467 KDIDDTASGN

-508 RLFADGTMWLKDLKV
+508 RLFADGTMWLKDLRV
-523 KHDSMFAGS
+523 KNDSMFAGS
-532 LSSPTFASGFPNGT
+532 LSSPMFASGFPNGT
-546 GFMIVPYKVTNAA
+546 GWMLAPYIRTNAA
-559 GVEETKYKLEI
+559 GINKTRYKLEI
-570 DSISVRNELK
+570 DDIAVRGTLR
-580 VYTFVVSQLLGENDN
+580 VYEFIVSQLLGENDN
-595 RIFAGM
+595 RIFSAM
-601 MEVDHYDPET
+601 MEVDHYDANS

-616 DTDGGRLYNP
+616 DTDGG
-626 FREGDILMV
+626 
-635 QQFQGDPTLQ
+635 
-645 NDYKMTKSYELK
+645 
-657 VVEVAVGDLSDGEN
+657 A
-671 RLDWL
+671 
-676 RFTNFVG
+676 
-683 NLSDIAKRDTLCR
+683 
-696 VDNPDNSTRS
+696 
-706 GIMKITTVD
+706 
-715 EFGTP
+715 
-720 YMDVIRGMKTD
+720 
-731 PENCVKVRIG
+731 
-741 NMNGLVTPY
+741 
-750 FGRLD
+750 
-755 GDGAYVENLYARGQF
+755 
-770 MLDTGENVKTKFE
+770 
-783 IVEGRLSSEMSS
+783 
-795 VRYELSEKD
+795 
-804 NCLTNASFSAD
+804 
-815 TVAWVLGNDVS
+815 
-826 LFTVKERFM
+826 
-835 AVNDSFYAEKD
+835 
-846 KVTGIVEVSS
+846 
-856 RKALYIKNSGVKQ
+856 
-869 LNSYLKNKPDGQLEM
+869 
-884 PDGTKV
+884 
-890 WPTYYVSF
+890 
-898 MYMVKTAGTLTSGF
+898 
-912 SGQGLYVSKPLAI
+912 
-925 TDTFVQEEFSG
+925 FVQ
-936 KWNGTG
+936 
-942 DFILNYTGEI
+942 
-952 YIYNVQMS
+952 
-960 THPVEDLRLEMSTKF
+960 PVPER
-975 LQTDEKIGMYALKID
+975 
-990 TLSGTVTD
+990 
-998 MGVELDNTTS
+998 
-1008 TLSLY
+1008 
-1013 VTKTDSINQTVTS
+1013 
-1026 LGLKLDGVD
+1026 
-1035 ESLTLYA
+1035 
-1042 KKTDVS
+1042 
-1048 GLKTEMEAAIK
+1048 
-1059 VNADNINLKVSKDSI
+1059 
-1074 ISSINQTAETI
+1074 
-1085 KINASRLNLNGFV
+1085 
-1098 TFSMFDLSTQ
+1098 
-1108 NTIKNKVSSGDLG
+1108 
-1121 SMAWKDGVSSDDL
+1121 
-1134 SWALSQEISNK
+1134 
-1145 VNLTTLN
+1145 
-1152 NTLLG
+1152 
-1157 YTKSG
+1157 
-1162 SITKEDLAK
+1162 
-1171 ALQAELTGKLTGSAS
+1171 
-1186 VGANKLASV
+1186 
-1195 IINGQTLIAG
+1195 
-1205 GYIQADLIN
+1205 
-1214 VKDLVVGSTLSIGA
+1214 
-1228 FSLNSYNGLNWTGSD
+1228 
-1243 YFGNTS
+1243 
-1249 FRLTVGGGYT
+1249 
-1259 YNTGTSCK
+1259 
-1267 TMVGA
+1267 
-1272 WSNSADTHACIS
+1272 
-1284 GICNTFGVAIYGSV
+1284 
-1298 DGYGSNFPPTGSKF
+1298 
-1312 AGYFSGSTKTT
+1312 
-1323 GTTITGTL
+1323 
-1331 AAGAFRFAYN
+1331 
-1341 LGFGN
+1341 
-1346 SYNYYEGI
+1346 
-1354 SFDPATYDLDNVR
+1354 
-1367 IRVRGGIIVG
+1367 
-1377 VTDDNG
+1377 
-1383 HLLQGV
+1383 

>member
-1 MATIIDKPDALSLS
+1 MATIIDKPDALSQS
-15 GNMRRFVLGA
+15 GNMRKFVLGA

-40 LEQSYEPGPDKMVTI
+40 LERSYEPGPDKMVTI

-251 ELGENLSEYDVETDR
+251 ELDENLSEYDVETDR

-295 EASMIRRIIVTESDA
+295 EASMTRRIIVTESDA

-467 KDIDDTAAGN
+467 KDIDDTASGN

-508 RLFADGTMWLKDLKV
+508 RLFADGTMWLKDLRV
-523 KHDSMFAGS
+523 KNDSMFAGS
-532 LSSPTFASGFPNGT
+532 LSSPMFASGFPNGT
-546 GFMIVPYKVTNAA
+546 GWMLAPYIRTNAA
-559 GVEETKYKLEI
+559 GINETRYKLEI
-570 DSISVRNELK
+570 DDIAVRGTLR
-580 VYTFVVSQLLGENDN
+580 VYEFIVSQLLGENDN
-595 RIFAGM
+595 RIFSAM
-601 MEVDHYDPET
+601 MEVDHYDANS

-626 FREGDILMV
+626 FRKGDILMV
-635 QQFQGDPTLQ
+635 QQFQGDPTLENNYQ
-645 NDYKMTKSYELK
+645 MVKQYELK
-657 VVEVAVGDLSDGEN
+657 VVSVGVGYLSDGEN

-676 RFTNFVG
+676 TFENFVG
-683 NLSDIAKRDTLCR
+683 DLSQVTKRDTLCR

-706 GIMKITTVD
+706 GIIKITTVD

-741 NMNGLVTPY
+741 NLNGLVTPY

-755 GDGAYVENLYARGQF
+755 GDGAYVENLYARGKF
-770 MLDTGENVKTKFE
+770 ILSDTGEDVSTLFQVMNGK
-783 IVEGRLSSEMSS
+783 LSSEMSS
-795 VRYELSEKD
+795 IRHEIAEKD
-804 NCLTNASFSAD
+804 NYLTNSSFSED
-815 TVAWVLGNDVS
+815 IVGWEPGNDVS
-826 LFTVKERFM
+826 LFTVSERYIP
-835 AVNDSFYAEKD
+835 VNDSLYSEKD
-846 KVTGIVEVSS
+846 RITGIVRVLN
-856 RKALYIKNSGVKQ
+856 RLALCIKNSTIRQ
-869 LNSYLKNKPDGQLEM
+869 LNANLSRRPEGLVEM
-884 PDGTKV
+884 PDGTTK
-890 WPTYYVSF
+890 WPTFYISF
-898 MYMVKTAGTLTSGF
+898 MCKVKTTGTLTIGF
-912 SGQGLYVSKPLAI
+912 PGQDLYETKAMTP
-925 TDTFVQEEFSG
+925 TDAFAQEEFIG
-936 KWNGTG
+936 EWDGTG
-942 DFILNYTGEI
+942 DFTISHTGEI
-952 YIYNVQMS
+952 FIYNLLLTSRPLDDFRV
-960 THPVEDLRLEMSTKF
+960 EMSTK
-975 LQTDEKIGMYALKID
+975 LEQTNERVGMYANKVDNLR
-990 TLSGTVTD
+990 GTVTD
-998 MGVELDNTTS
+998 MGLVLDNTNG
-1008 TLSLY
+1008 TLSAY
-1013 VTKTDSINQTVTS
+1013 VTKTDNNSKTITD
-1026 LGLKLDGVD
+1026 LGLRIDGIND
-1035 ESLTLYA
+1035 SLYLYA
-1042 KKTDVS
+1042 TSSELS
-1048 GLKTEMEAAIK
+1048 GLRNDLSASIE
-1059 VNADNINLKVSKDSI
+1059 VNARSITQKVSTTDYNGDTVVSM
-1074 ISSINQTAETI
+1074 INQTASTVTI
-1085 KINASRLNLNGFV
+1085 KGNKIDLNGVLIDHNGKIYASLIDADSITSNIVKIGNFV
-1098 TFSMFDLSTQ
+1098 WGGSALAGTPGTTLIISGAATIGFSNGYAAQFGGKVYIDGALSCSSITASGYG
-1108 NTIKNKVSSGDLG
+1108 NIHCDTLSSVGNVWSSGDYYCRG
-1121 SMAWKDGVSSDDL
+1121 HQGVS
-1134 SWALSQEISNK
+1134 
-1145 VNLTTLN
+1145 
-1152 NTLLG
+1152 
-1157 YTKSG
+1157 
-1162 SITKEDLAK
+1162 
-1171 ALQAELTGKLTGSAS
+1171 
-1186 VGANKLASV
+1186 
-1195 IINGQTLIAG
+1195 
-1205 GYIQADLIN
+1205 
-1214 VKDLVVGSTLSIGA
+1214 
-1228 FSLNSYNGLNWTGSD
+1228 
-1243 YFGNTS
+1243 FGTD
-1249 FRLTVGGGYT
+1249 V
-1259 YNTGTSCK
+1259 
-1267 TMVGA
+1267 
-1272 WSNSADTHACIS
+1272 
-1284 GICNTFGVAIYGSV
+1284 
-1298 DGYGSNFPPTGSKF
+1298 
-1312 AGYFSGSTKTT
+1312 
-1323 GTTITGTL
+1323 
-1331 AAGAFRFAYN
+1331 
-1341 LGFGN
+1341 
-1346 SYNYYEGI
+1346 
-1354 SFDPATYDLDNVR
+1354 DLDK
-1367 IRVRGGIIVG
+1367 IRLRVVGGIIVG
-1377 VTDDNG
+1377 YQNE
-1383 HLLQGV
+1383 

>member
-1 MATIIDKPDALSLS
+1 M
-15 GNMRRFVLGA
+15 GA

-88 IDGTSHSFRAIR
+88 IDGISHSFRTIR

-113 LKSHFLTWQPKI
+113 LKSHFLTWQPKV

-198 GGARLSVS
+198 GGAKLSVS

-239 NRLQAEHGHLIA
+239 NHLQAEHGHLIA
-251 ELGENLSEYDVETDR
+251 ELDENLSEYNVETDR

-508 RLFADGTMWLKDLKV
+508 RLFADGTAWLKDLKV
-523 KHDSMFAGS
+523 KNDSMFAGS
-532 LSSPTFASGFPNGT
+532 LSSPMFASGFPNGT
-546 GFMIVPYKVTNAA
+546 GWMLAPYIRTNAA
-559 GVEETKYKLEI
+559 GINETRYKLEI
-570 DSISVRNELK
+570 DDIAVRGTLR
-580 VYTFVVSQLLGENDN
+580 VYEFIVSQLLGENDN
-595 RIFAGM
+595 RIFSAM
-601 MEVDHYDPET
+601 MEVDHYDANS

-626 FREGDILMV
+626 FRKGDILMV
-635 QQFQGDPTLQ
+635 QQFQGDPTLENNYQ
-645 NDYKMTKSYELK
+645 MVKQYELK
-657 VVEVAVGDLSDGEN
+657 VVSVGVGYLSDGEN

-676 RFTNFVG
+676 TFENFVG
-683 NLSDIAKRDTLCR
+683 DLSQVTKRDTLCR

-706 GIMKITTVD
+706 GIIKITTVD

-741 NMNGLVTPY
+741 NLNGLVTPY

-755 GDGAYVENLYARGQF
+755 GDGAYVENLYARGKF
-770 MLDTGENVKTKFE
+770 ILSDTGEDVSTLFQVMNGK
-783 IVEGRLSSEMSS
+783 LSSEMSS
-795 VRYELSEKD
+795 IRHEIAEKD
-804 NCLTNASFSAD
+804 NYLTNSSFSED
-815 TVAWVLGNDVS
+815 IVGWEPGNDVS
-826 LFTVKERFM
+826 LFTVSERYIP
-835 AVNDSFYAEKD
+835 VNDSLYSEKD
-846 KVTGIVEVSS
+846 RITGIVRVLN
-856 RKALYIKNSGVKQ
+856 RLALCIKNSTIRQ
-869 LNSYLKNKPDGQLEM
+869 LNAKLSRRPEGLVEM
-884 PDGTKV
+884 PDGTTK
-890 WPTYYVSF
+890 WPTFYISF
-898 MYMVKTAGTLTSGF
+898 MCKVKTAGTLTIGF
-912 SGQGLYVSKPLAI
+912 PGQDLYETKAMTP
-925 TDTFVQEEFSG
+925 TDAFAQEEFIG
-936 KWNGTG
+936 EWDGTG
-942 DFILNYTGEI
+942 DFTISHTGEI
-952 YIYNVQMS
+952 FIYNLLLTSRPLDDFRV
-960 THPVEDLRLEMSTKF
+960 EMSTK
-975 LQTDEKIGMYALKID
+975 LEQTNERVGMYANKVDNLK
-990 TLSGTVTD
+990 GTVTD
-998 MGVELDNTTS
+998 MGLVLDNTNG
-1008 TLSLY
+1008 TLSAY
-1013 VTKTDSINQTVTS
+1013 VTKTDNNSKTITD
-1026 LGLKLDGVD
+1026 LGLRIDGIND
-1035 ESLTLYA
+1035 SLYLYA
-1042 KKTDVS
+1042 TSSELS
-1048 GLKTEMEAAIK
+1048 GLRNDLSASIE
-1059 VNADNINLKVSKDSI
+1059 VNARSITQKVSTTDYNGDTVVSM
-1074 ISSINQTAETI
+1074 INQTASTVTI
-1085 KINASRLNLNGFV
+1085 KGNKIDLNGVLIDHNGKIYASLIDADSITSNIVKIGNFV
-1098 TFSMFDLSTQ
+1098 WGGSALAGTPGTTLIISGAATIGFSNGYAAQFGGKVYIDGALSCSSITASGYG
-1108 NTIKNKVSSGDLG
+1108 NIHCDTLSSVGNVWSSGDYYCRG
-1121 SMAWKDGVSSDDL
+1121 HQGVS
-1134 SWALSQEISNK
+1134 
-1145 VNLTTLN
+1145 
-1152 NTLLG
+1152 
-1157 YTKSG
+1157 
-1162 SITKEDLAK
+1162 
-1171 ALQAELTGKLTGSAS
+1171 
-1186 VGANKLASV
+1186 
-1195 IINGQTLIAG
+1195 
-1205 GYIQADLIN
+1205 
-1214 VKDLVVGSTLSIGA
+1214 
-1228 FSLNSYNGLNWTGSD
+1228 
-1243 YFGNTS
+1243 FGTD
-1249 FRLTVGGGYT
+1249 V
-1259 YNTGTSCK
+1259 
-1267 TMVGA
+1267 
-1272 WSNSADTHACIS
+1272 
-1284 GICNTFGVAIYGSV
+1284 
-1298 DGYGSNFPPTGSKF
+1298 
-1312 AGYFSGSTKTT
+1312 
-1323 GTTITGTL
+1323 
-1331 AAGAFRFAYN
+1331 
-1341 LGFGN
+1341 
-1346 SYNYYEGI
+1346 
-1354 SFDPATYDLDNVR
+1354 DLDK
-1367 IRVRGGIIVG
+1367 IRLRVVGGIIVG
-1377 VTDDNG
+1377 YQNE
-1383 HLLQGV
+1383 

>member
-15 GNMRRFVLGA
+15 GNMRKFVLGA
-25 KEAVSFILKKGTATL
+25 QEAVSFILKKGTATL

-82 ADFTAT
+82 TAT

-113 LKSHFLTWQPKI
+113 LKSHFLTWQPKV

-251 ELGENLSEYDVETDR
+251 ELDENLSEYDVETDR

-339 EKELPDNLTVPNLS
+339 EKELPDNLMVPNLS

-508 RLFADGTMWLKDLKV
+508 RLFADGTAWLKDLKV
-523 KHDSMFAGS
+523 KNDSMFAGS
-532 LSSPTFASGFPNGT
+532 LSSPMFASGFPNGT
-546 GFMIVPYKVTNAA
+546 GWMLAPYIRTNAA
-559 GVEETKYKLEI
+559 GINETRYKLEI
-570 DSISVRNELK
+570 DDIAVRGTLR
-580 VYTFVVSQLLGENDN
+580 VYEFIVSQLLGENDN
-595 RIFAGM
+595 RIFSAM
-601 MEVDHYDPET
+601 MEVDHYDANS

-626 FREGDILMV
+626 FRKGDILMV
-635 QQFQGDPTLQ
+635 QQFQGDPTLENNYQ
-645 NDYKMTKSYELK
+645 MVKQYELK
-657 VVEVAVGDLSDGEN
+657 VVSVGVGYLSDGEN

-676 RFTNFVG
+676 TFENFVG
-683 NLSDIAKRDTLCR
+683 DLSQVTKRDTLCR

-706 GIMKITTVD
+706 GIIKITTVD

-741 NMNGLVTPY
+741 NLNGLVTPY

-755 GDGAYVENLYARGQF
+755 GDGAYVENLYARGKF
-770 MLDTGENVKTKFE
+770 ILSDTGEDVSTLFQVMNGK
-783 IVEGRLSSEMSS
+783 LSSEMSS
-795 VRYELSEKD
+795 IRHEIAEKD
-804 NCLTNASFSAD
+804 NYLTNSSFSED
-815 TVAWVLGNDVS
+815 IVGWEPGNDVS
-826 LFTVKERFM
+826 LFTVSERYIP
-835 AVNDSFYAEKD
+835 VNDSLYSEKD
-846 KVTGIVEVSS
+846 RITGIVRVLN
-856 RKALYIKNSGVKQ
+856 RLALCIKNSTIRQ
-869 LNSYLKNKPDGQLEM
+869 LNAKLSRRQEGLVEM
-884 PDGTKV
+884 PDGTTK
-890 WPTYYVSF
+890 WPTFYISF
-898 MYMVKTAGTLTSGF
+898 MCKVKTAGTLTIGF
-912 SGQGLYVSKPLAI
+912 PGQDLYETKAMTP
-925 TDTFVQEEFSG
+925 TDAFAQEEFIG
-936 KWNGTG
+936 EWDGTG
-942 DFILNYTGEI
+942 DFTISHTGEI
-952 YIYNVQMS
+952 FIYNLLLTSRPLDDFRV
-960 THPVEDLRLEMSTKF
+960 EMSTK
-975 LQTDEKIGMYALKID
+975 LEQTNERVGMYANKVDNLK
-990 TLSGTVTD
+990 GTVTD
-998 MGVELDNTTS
+998 MGLVLDNTNG
-1008 TLSLY
+1008 TLSAY
-1013 VTKTDSINQTVTS
+1013 VTKTDNNSKTITD
-1026 LGLKLDGVD
+1026 LGLRIDGIND
-1035 ESLTLYA
+1035 SLYLYA
-1042 KKTDVS
+1042 TSSELS
-1048 GLKTEMEAAIK
+1048 GLRNDLSASIE
-1059 VNADNINLKVSKDSI
+1059 VNARSITQKVSTTDYNGDTVVSM
-1074 ISSINQTAETI
+1074 INQTASTVTI
-1085 KINASRLNLNGFV
+1085 KGNKIDLNGVLIDHNGKIYASLIDADSITSNIVKIGNFV
-1098 TFSMFDLSTQ
+1098 WGGSALAGTPGTTLIISGAATIGFSNGYAAQFGGKVYIDGALSCSSITASGYG
-1108 NTIKNKVSSGDLG
+1108 NIHCDTLSSVGNVWSSGDYYCRG
-1121 SMAWKDGVSSDDL
+1121 HQGVS
-1134 SWALSQEISNK
+1134 
-1145 VNLTTLN
+1145 
-1152 NTLLG
+1152 
-1157 YTKSG
+1157 
-1162 SITKEDLAK
+1162 
-1171 ALQAELTGKLTGSAS
+1171 
-1186 VGANKLASV
+1186 
-1195 IINGQTLIAG
+1195 
-1205 GYIQADLIN
+1205 
-1214 VKDLVVGSTLSIGA
+1214 
-1228 FSLNSYNGLNWTGSD
+1228 
-1243 YFGNTS
+1243 FGTD
-1249 FRLTVGGGYT
+1249 V
-1259 YNTGTSCK
+1259 
-1267 TMVGA
+1267 
-1272 WSNSADTHACIS
+1272 
-1284 GICNTFGVAIYGSV
+1284 
-1298 DGYGSNFPPTGSKF
+1298 
-1312 AGYFSGSTKTT
+1312 
-1323 GTTITGTL
+1323 
-1331 AAGAFRFAYN
+1331 
-1341 LGFGN
+1341 
-1346 SYNYYEGI
+1346 
-1354 SFDPATYDLDNVR
+1354 DLDK
-1367 IRVRGGIIVG
+1367 IRLRVVGGIIVG
-1377 VTDDNG
+1377 YQNE
-1383 HLLQGV
+1383 

>member
-1 MATIIDKPDALSLS
+1 M
-15 GNMRRFVLGA
+15 GA

-113 LKSHFLTWQPKI
+113 LKSHFLTWQPKV

-198 GGARLSVS
+198 GGVRLSVS

-227 LGGMDTFRAHGV
+227 LGGMDTYRAHGV

-251 ELGENLSEYDVETDR
+251 ELDEKLSEYDVETDR

-508 RLFADGTMWLKDLKV
+508 RLFADGTAWLKDLKV
-523 KHDSMFAGS
+523 KNDSMFAGS
-532 LSSPTFASGFPNGT
+532 LSSPMFASGFPNGT
-546 GFMIVPYKVTNAA
+546 GWMLAPYIRTNAA
-559 GVEETKYKLEI
+559 GINETRYKLEI
-570 DSISVRNELK
+570 DDIAVRGTLR
-580 VYTFVVSQLLGENDN
+580 VYEFIVSQLLGENDN
-595 RIFAGM
+595 RIFSAM
-601 MEVDHYDPET
+601 MEVDHYDANS

-626 FREGDILMV
+626 FRKGDILMV
-635 QQFQGDPTLQ
+635 QQFQGDPTLENNYQ
-645 NDYKMTKSYELK
+645 MVKQYELK
-657 VVEVAVGDLSDGEN
+657 VVSVGVGYLSDGEN

-676 RFTNFVG
+676 TFENFVG
-683 NLSDIAKRDTLCR
+683 DLSQVTKRDTLCR

-706 GIMKITTVD
+706 GIIKITTVD

-741 NMNGLVTPY
+741 NLNGLVTPY

-755 GDGAYVENLYARGQF
+755 GDGAYVENLYARGKF
-770 MLDTGENVKTKFE
+770 ILSDTGEDVSTLFQVMNGK
-783 IVEGRLSSEMSS
+783 LSSEMSS
-795 VRYELSEKD
+795 IRHEIAEKD
-804 NCLTNASFSAD
+804 NYLTNSSFSED
-815 TVAWVLGNDVS
+815 IVGWEPGNDVS
-826 LFTVKERFM
+826 LFTVSERYIP
-835 AVNDSFYAEKD
+835 VNDSLYSEKD
-846 KVTGIVEVSS
+846 RITGIVRVLN
-856 RKALYIKNSGVKQ
+856 RLALCIKNSTIRQ
-869 LNSYLKNKPDGQLEM
+869 LNAKLSRRPEGLVEM
-884 PDGTKV
+884 PDGTTK
-890 WPTYYVSF
+890 WPTFYISF
-898 MYMVKTAGTLTSGF
+898 MCKVKTAGTLTIGF
-912 SGQGLYVSKPLAI
+912 PGQDLYETKAMTP
-925 TDTFVQEEFSG
+925 TDAFAQEEFIG
-936 KWNGTG
+936 EWDGTG
-942 DFILNYTGEI
+942 DFTISHTGEI
-952 YIYNVQMS
+952 FIYNLLLTSRPLDDFRV
-960 THPVEDLRLEMSTKF
+960 EMSTK
-975 LQTDEKIGMYALKID
+975 LEQTNERVGMYANKVDNLK
-990 TLSGTVTD
+990 GTVTD
-998 MGVELDNTTS
+998 MGLVLDNTNG
-1008 TLSLY
+1008 TLSAY
-1013 VTKTDSINQTVTS
+1013 VTKTDNNSKTITD
-1026 LGLKLDGVD
+1026 LGLRIDGIND
-1035 ESLTLYA
+1035 SLYLYA
-1042 KKTDVS
+1042 TSSELS
-1048 GLKTEMEAAIK
+1048 GLRNDLSASIE
-1059 VNADNINLKVSKDSI
+1059 VNARSITQKVSTTDYNGDTVVSM
-1074 ISSINQTAETI
+1074 INQTASTVTI
-1085 KINASRLNLNGFV
+1085 KGNKIDLNGVLIDHNGKIYASLIDADSITSNIVKIGNFV
-1098 TFSMFDLSTQ
+1098 WGGSALAGTPGTTLIISGAATIGFSNGYAAQFGGKVYIDGALSCSSITASGYG
-1108 NTIKNKVSSGDLG
+1108 NIHCDTLSSVGNVWSSGDYYCRG
-1121 SMAWKDGVSSDDL
+1121 HQGVS
-1134 SWALSQEISNK
+1134 
-1145 VNLTTLN
+1145 
-1152 NTLLG
+1152 
-1157 YTKSG
+1157 
-1162 SITKEDLAK
+1162 
-1171 ALQAELTGKLTGSAS
+1171 
-1186 VGANKLASV
+1186 
-1195 IINGQTLIAG
+1195 
-1205 GYIQADLIN
+1205 
-1214 VKDLVVGSTLSIGA
+1214 
-1228 FSLNSYNGLNWTGSD
+1228 
-1243 YFGNTS
+1243 FGTD
-1249 FRLTVGGGYT
+1249 V
-1259 YNTGTSCK
+1259 
-1267 TMVGA
+1267 
-1272 WSNSADTHACIS
+1272 
-1284 GICNTFGVAIYGSV
+1284 
-1298 DGYGSNFPPTGSKF
+1298 
-1312 AGYFSGSTKTT
+1312 
-1323 GTTITGTL
+1323 
-1331 AAGAFRFAYN
+1331 
-1341 LGFGN
+1341 
-1346 SYNYYEGI
+1346 
-1354 SFDPATYDLDNVR
+1354 DLDK
-1367 IRVRGGIIVG
+1367 IRLRVVGGIIVG
-1377 VTDDNG
+1377 YQNE
-1383 HLLQGV
+1383 

>member
-113 LKSHFLTWQPKI
+113 LKSHFLTWQPKV

-152 PDKSSSTTSL
+152 PDNSSSTTSL

-251 ELGENLSEYDVETDR
+251 ELDEKLSEYDVETDR

-339 EKELPDNLTVPNLS
+339 EKELPDNLMVPNLS

-508 RLFADGTMWLKDLKV
+508 RLFADGTAWLKDLKV
-523 KHDSMFAGS
+523 KNDSMFAGS
-532 LSSPTFASGFPNGT
+532 LSSPMFASGFPNGT
-546 GFMIVPYKVTNAA
+546 GWMLAPYIRTNAA
-559 GVEETKYKLEI
+559 GINETRYKLEI
-570 DSISVRNELK
+570 DDIAVRGTLR
-580 VYTFVVSQLLGENDN
+580 VYEFIVSQLLGENDN
-595 RIFAGM
+595 RIFSAM
-601 MEVDHYDPET
+601 MEVDHYDANS

-626 FREGDILMV
+626 FRKGDILMV
-635 QQFQGDPTLQ
+635 QQFQGDPTLENNYQ
-645 NDYKMTKSYELK
+645 MVKQYELK
-657 VVEVAVGDLSDGEN
+657 VVSVGVGYLSDGEN

-676 RFTNFVG
+676 TFENFVG
-683 NLSDIAKRDTLCR
+683 DLSQVTKRDTLCR

-706 GIMKITTVD
+706 GIIKITTVD

-741 NMNGLVTPY
+741 NLNGLVTPY

-755 GDGAYVENLYARGQF
+755 GDGAYVENLYARGKF
-770 MLDTGENVKTKFE
+770 ILSDTGEDVSTLFQVMNGK
-783 IVEGRLSSEMSS
+783 LSSEMSS
-795 VRYELSEKD
+795 IRHEIAEKD
-804 NCLTNASFSAD
+804 NYLTNSSFSED
-815 TVAWVLGNDVS
+815 IVGWEPGNDVS
-826 LFTVKERFM
+826 LFTVSERYIP
-835 AVNDSFYAEKD
+835 VNDSLYSEKD
-846 KVTGIVEVSS
+846 RITGIVRVLN
-856 RKALYIKNSGVKQ
+856 RLALCIKNSTIRQ
-869 LNSYLKNKPDGQLEM
+869 LNAKLSRRPEGLVEM
-884 PDGTKV
+884 PDGTTK
-890 WPTYYVSF
+890 WPTFYISF
-898 MYMVKTAGTLTSGF
+898 MCKVKTAGTLTIGF
-912 SGQGLYVSKPLAI
+912 PGQDLYETKAMTP
-925 TDTFVQEEFSG
+925 TDAFAQEEFIG
-936 KWNGTG
+936 EWDGTG
-942 DFILNYTGEI
+942 DFTISHTGEI
-952 YIYNVQMS
+952 FIYNLLLTSRPLDDFRV
-960 THPVEDLRLEMSTKF
+960 EMSTK
-975 LQTDEKIGMYALKID
+975 LEQTNERVGMYANKVDNLK
-990 TLSGTVTD
+990 GTVTD
-998 MGVELDNTTS
+998 MGLVLDNTNG
-1008 TLSLY
+1008 TLSAY
-1013 VTKTDSINQTVTS
+1013 VTKTDNNSKTITD
-1026 LGLKLDGVD
+1026 LGLRIDGIND
-1035 ESLTLYA
+1035 SLYLYA
-1042 KKTDVS
+1042 TSSELS
-1048 GLKTEMEAAIK
+1048 GLRNDLSASIE
-1059 VNADNINLKVSKDSI
+1059 VNARSITQKVSTTDYNGDTVVSM
-1074 ISSINQTAETI
+1074 INQTASTVTI
-1085 KINASRLNLNGFV
+1085 KGNKIDLNGVLIDHNGKIYASLIDADSITSNIVKIGNFV
-1098 TFSMFDLSTQ
+1098 WGGSALAGTPGTTLIISGAATIGFSNGYAAQFGGKVYIDGALSCSSITASGYG
-1108 NTIKNKVSSGDLG
+1108 NIHCDTLSSVGNVWSSGDYYCRG
-1121 SMAWKDGVSSDDL
+1121 HQGVS
-1134 SWALSQEISNK
+1134 
-1145 VNLTTLN
+1145 
-1152 NTLLG
+1152 
-1157 YTKSG
+1157 
-1162 SITKEDLAK
+1162 
-1171 ALQAELTGKLTGSAS
+1171 
-1186 VGANKLASV
+1186 
-1195 IINGQTLIAG
+1195 
-1205 GYIQADLIN
+1205 
-1214 VKDLVVGSTLSIGA
+1214 
-1228 FSLNSYNGLNWTGSD
+1228 
-1243 YFGNTS
+1243 FGTD
-1249 FRLTVGGGYT
+1249 V
-1259 YNTGTSCK
+1259 
-1267 TMVGA
+1267 
-1272 WSNSADTHACIS
+1272 
-1284 GICNTFGVAIYGSV
+1284 
-1298 DGYGSNFPPTGSKF
+1298 
-1312 AGYFSGSTKTT
+1312 
-1323 GTTITGTL
+1323 
-1331 AAGAFRFAYN
+1331 
-1341 LGFGN
+1341 
-1346 SYNYYEGI
+1346 
-1354 SFDPATYDLDNVR
+1354 DLDK
-1367 IRVRGGIIVG
+1367 IRLRVVGGIIVG
-1377 VTDDNG
+1377 YQNE
-1383 HLLQGV
+1383 

>member
-15 GNMRRFVLGA
+15 GNMRKFVLGA

-88 IDGTSHSFRAIR
+88 IDGTSHSFRVIR

-113 LKSHFLTWQPKI
+113 LKSHFLTWQPKV

-152 PDKSSSTTSL
+152 PDNSSSTTSL

-508 RLFADGTMWLKDLKV
+508 RLFADGTMWLKDLRV
-523 KHDSMFAGS
+523 KNDSMFAGS
-532 LSSPTFASGFPNGT
+532 LSSPMFASGFPNGT
-546 GFMIVPYKVTNAA
+546 GWMLAPYIRTNAA
-559 GVEETKYKLEI
+559 GINETRYKLEI
-570 DSISVRNELK
+570 DDIAVRGTLR
-580 VYTFVVSQLLGENDN
+580 VYEFIVSQLLGENDN
-595 RIFAGM
+595 RIFSGM
-601 MEVDHYDPET
+601 MEVDHYDANS

-626 FREGDILMV
+626 FRKGDILMV
-635 QQFQGDPTLQ
+635 QQFQGDPNLENNYQ
-645 NDYKMTKSYELK
+645 MVKQYELK
-657 VVEVAVGDLSDGEN
+657 VVSVGVGNLYDGEN

-676 RFTNFVG
+676 TFENFVG
-683 NLSDIAKRDTLCR
+683 DLSQITKRDTLCR

-706 GIMKITTVD
+706 GIIKITTID

-720 YMDVIRGMKTD
+720 YLDVIRGMKTD

-741 NMNGLVTPY
+741 NLNGLVTPY

-755 GDGAYVENLYARGQF
+755 GDGGYVENLYARGKF
-770 MLDTGENVKTKFE
+770 ILSDTGEDVSTLFQVMNGK
-783 IVEGRLSSEMSS
+783 LSSEMSS
-795 VRYELSEKD
+795 IRHEIAEKD
-804 NCLTNASFSAD
+804 NYLTNSSFSED
-815 TVAWVLGNDVS
+815 IVGWEPGNDVS
-826 LFTVKERFM
+826 LFTVSERYIP
-835 AVNDSFYAEKD
+835 VNDSLYSEKD
-846 KVTGIVEVSS
+846 RITGIVQVLN
-856 RKALYIKNSGVKQ
+856 RLALRIKNSTIRQ
-869 LNSYLKNKPDGQLEM
+869 LNANLSRRPEGLVAM
-884 PDGTKV
+884 PDGSMK
-890 WPTYYVSF
+890 WPTFYISF
-898 MYMVKTAGTLTSGF
+898 MCKVKTAGTLTIGF
-912 SGQGLYVSKPLAI
+912 PGQDLYETKAMTP
-925 TDTFVQEEFSG
+925 TDAFAQEEFIG
-936 KWNGTG
+936 EWDGTG
-942 DFILNYTGEI
+942 DFTISHTGEVF
-952 YIYNVQMS
+952 IYNLLLTSRPLDDFRV
-960 THPVEDLRLEMSTKF
+960 EMSTK
-975 LQTDEKIGMYALKID
+975 LEQTNERVGMYANKVDSLK
-990 TLSGTVTD
+990 GTVTD
-998 MGVELDNTTS
+998 MGLALDNTNG
-1008 TLSLY
+1008 TLSAY
-1013 VTKTDSINQTVTS
+1013 VTKTDNNSKTITD
-1026 LGLKLDGVD
+1026 LGLRIDGIND
-1035 ESLTLYA
+1035 SLYLYA
-1042 KKTDVS
+1042 TSSDLS
-1048 GLKTEMEAAIK
+1048 GLRNDLSASIEL
-1059 VNADNINLKVSKDSI
+1059 NARSITQKVSTTDYNGDTVVSM
-1074 ISSINQTAETI
+1074 INQTASTVTI
-1085 KINASRLNLNGFV
+1085 KGNKIDLNGVLIDNNGKIYASLIDADSITSNIVKIGNFV
-1098 TFSMFDLSTQ
+1098 WGGSALAGTPGTTLIISGAATIGFSNGYAAQFGGKVYIDGALSCSSITASGYG
-1108 NTIKNKVSSGDLG
+1108 NIHCDTLSSVGNVWSSGDYYCRG
-1121 SMAWKDGVSSDDL
+1121 HQGVS
-1134 SWALSQEISNK
+1134 
-1145 VNLTTLN
+1145 
-1152 NTLLG
+1152 
-1157 YTKSG
+1157 
-1162 SITKEDLAK
+1162 
-1171 ALQAELTGKLTGSAS
+1171 
-1186 VGANKLASV
+1186 
-1195 IINGQTLIAG
+1195 
-1205 GYIQADLIN
+1205 
-1214 VKDLVVGSTLSIGA
+1214 
-1228 FSLNSYNGLNWTGSD
+1228 
-1243 YFGNTS
+1243 FGTD
-1249 FRLTVGGGYT
+1249 V
-1259 YNTGTSCK
+1259 
-1267 TMVGA
+1267 
-1272 WSNSADTHACIS
+1272 
-1284 GICNTFGVAIYGSV
+1284 
-1298 DGYGSNFPPTGSKF
+1298 
-1312 AGYFSGSTKTT
+1312 
-1323 GTTITGTL
+1323 
-1331 AAGAFRFAYN
+1331 
-1341 LGFGN
+1341 
-1346 SYNYYEGI
+1346 
-1354 SFDPATYDLDNVR
+1354 DLDK
-1367 IRVRGGIIVG
+1367 IRLRVVGGIIVG
-1377 VTDDNG
+1377 YQNE
-1383 HLLQGV
+1383 

>member
-1 MATIIDKPDALSLS
+1 M
-15 GNMRRFVLGA
+15 GA

-113 LKSHFLTWQPKI
+113 LKSHFLTWQPKV

-152 PDKSSSTTSL
+152 PDNSSSTTSL

-251 ELGENLSEYDVETDR
+251 ELDENLSEYDVETDR

-467 KDIDDTAAGN
+467 KDIDDAAAGN

-494 SDRDANGFGHENGF
+494 SDRDAGGFGHENGF
-508 RLFADGTMWLKDLKV
+508 RLFADGTMWLKDLRV
-523 KHDSMFAGS
+523 KNDSMFAGS
-532 LSSPTFASGFPNGT
+532 LSSPMFASGFPNGT
-546 GFMIVPYKVTNAA
+546 GWMLAPYIRTNAA
-559 GVEETKYKLEI
+559 GINETRYKLEI
-570 DSISVRNELK
+570 DDIAVRGTLR
-580 VYTFVVSQLLGENDN
+580 VYEFIVSQLLGENDN
-595 RIFAGM
+595 RIFSGM
-601 MEVDHYDPET
+601 MEVDHYDT
-611 GRIYL
+611 NSGRIYL

-626 FREGDILMV
+626 FRKGDILMV
-635 QQFQGDPTLQ
+635 QQFQGDPTLENNYQ
-645 NDYKMTKSYELK
+645 MVKQYELK
-657 VVEVAVGDLSDGEN
+657 VVSVGVGNLYDGEN

-676 RFTNFVG
+676 TFENFVG
-683 NLSDIAKRDTLCR
+683 DLSQITKRDTLCR

-706 GIMKITTVD
+706 GLIKITTID

-720 YMDVIRGMKTD
+720 YLDVIRGMKTD

-741 NMNGLVTPY
+741 NLNGLVTPY

-755 GDGAYVENLYARGQF
+755 GDGAYVANLYARGKF
-770 MLDTGENVKTKFE
+770 ILSDTGEDVSTLFQVMNGKF
-783 IVEGRLSSEMSS
+783 SSEMSS
-795 VRYELSEKD
+795 IRHEIAEKD
-804 NCLTNASFSAD
+804 NYLTNSSFSED
-815 TVAWVLGNDVS
+815 IVGWEPGNDVS
-826 LFTVKERFM
+826 LFTISERYIP
-835 AVNDSFYAEKD
+835 VNDSLYSEKD
-846 KVTGIVEVSS
+846 RITGIVRVLN
-856 RKALYIKNSGVKQ
+856 RLALCIKNSTIRQ
-869 LNSYLKNKPDGQLEM
+869 LNANLSRKPEGLVEM
-884 PDGTKV
+884 PDGTTK
-890 WPTYYVSF
+890 WPTFYISF
-898 MYMVKTAGTLTSGF
+898 MCKVKTAGTLTIGF
-912 SGQGLYVSKPLAI
+912 PGQDLYETKVMTA
-925 TDTFVQEEFSG
+925 TEAFAQEEFIG
-936 KWNGTG
+936 EWDGTG
-942 DFILNYTGEI
+942 DFTISYTGEI
-952 YIYNVQMS
+952 FIYNLLLTS
-960 THPVEDLRLEMSTKF
+960 RPLDDFRVEMTTRLE
-975 LQTDEKIGMYALKID
+975 QTDERVGMYAIRMDSLK
-990 TLSGTVTD
+990 STVTD
-998 MGVELDNTTS
+998 MGVVLDNTNT
-1008 TLSLY
+1008 TLSAY
-1013 VTKTDSINQTVTS
+1013 VSKTDNNSKTITN
-1026 LGLKLDGVD
+1026 LGLRIDGIND
-1035 ESLTLYA
+1035 SLYLYA
-1042 KKTDVS
+1042 TSSELS
-1048 GLKTEMEAAIK
+1048 GLRNDLSASIEL
-1059 VNADNINLKVSKDSI
+1059 NARSITQKVSTTDYNGDTVVSM
-1074 ISSINQTAETI
+1074 INQTASTVTI
-1085 KINASRLNLNGFV
+1085 KGNKIDLNGVLIDNNGKIYASLIDADSITSNIVKIGNFV
-1098 TFSMFDLSTQ
+1098 WGGSALAGTPGTTLIIGGAATIGFSNGYAAQFGGKVYIDGALSCGSITASGYG
-1108 NTIKNKVSSGDLG
+1108 NIHCDTLSSVGNVWSSGDYYCRG
-1121 SMAWKDGVSSDDL
+1121 HQGVS
-1134 SWALSQEISNK
+1134 
-1145 VNLTTLN
+1145 
-1152 NTLLG
+1152 
-1157 YTKSG
+1157 
-1162 SITKEDLAK
+1162 
-1171 ALQAELTGKLTGSAS
+1171 
-1186 VGANKLASV
+1186 
-1195 IINGQTLIAG
+1195 
-1205 GYIQADLIN
+1205 
-1214 VKDLVVGSTLSIGA
+1214 
-1228 FSLNSYNGLNWTGSD
+1228 
-1243 YFGNTS
+1243 FGTD
-1249 FRLTVGGGYT
+1249 V
-1259 YNTGTSCK
+1259 
-1267 TMVGA
+1267 
-1272 WSNSADTHACIS
+1272 
-1284 GICNTFGVAIYGSV
+1284 
-1298 DGYGSNFPPTGSKF
+1298 
-1312 AGYFSGSTKTT
+1312 
-1323 GTTITGTL
+1323 
-1331 AAGAFRFAYN
+1331 
-1341 LGFGN
+1341 
-1346 SYNYYEGI
+1346 
-1354 SFDPATYDLDNVR
+1354 DLDK
-1367 IRVRGGIIVG
+1367 IRLRVVGGIIVG
-1377 VTDDNG
+1377 YQNE
-1383 HLLQGV
+1383 

>member
-1 MATIIDKPDALSLS
+1 M
-15 GNMRRFVLGA
+15 GA

-508 RLFADGTMWLKDLKV
+508 RLFADGTAWLKDLKV
-523 KHDSMFAGS
+523 KNDSMFAGS
-532 LSSPTFASGFPNGT
+532 LSSPMFASGFPNGT
-546 GFMIVPYKVTNAA
+546 GWMLAPYIRTNAA
-559 GVEETKYKLEI
+559 GINETRYKLEI
-570 DSISVRNELK
+570 DDIAVRGTLR
-580 VYTFVVSQLLGENDN
+580 VYEFIVSQLLGENDN
-595 RIFAGM
+595 RIFSAM
-601 MEVDHYDPET
+601 MEVDHYDANS

-626 FREGDILMV
+626 FRKGDILMV
-635 QQFQGDPTLQ
+635 QQFQGDPTLENNYQ
-645 NDYKMTKSYELK
+645 MVKQYELK
-657 VVEVAVGDLSDGEN
+657 VVSVGVGYLSDGEN

-676 RFTNFVG
+676 TFENFVG
-683 NLSDIAKRDTLCR
+683 DLSQVTKRDTLCR

-706 GIMKITTVD
+706 GIIKITTVD

-741 NMNGLVTPY
+741 NLNGLVTPY

-755 GDGAYVENLYARGQF
+755 GDGAYVENLYARGKF
-770 MLDTGENVKTKFE
+770 ILSDTGEDVSTLFQVMNGK
-783 IVEGRLSSEMSS
+783 LSSEMSS
-795 VRYELSEKD
+795 IRHEIAEKD
-804 NCLTNASFSAD
+804 NYLTNSSFSED
-815 TVAWVLGNDVS
+815 IVGWEPGNDVS
-826 LFTVKERFM
+826 LFTVSERYIP
-835 AVNDSFYAEKD
+835 VNDSLYSEKD
-846 KVTGIVEVSS
+846 RITGIVRVLN
-856 RKALYIKNSGVKQ
+856 RLALCIKNSTIRQ
-869 LNSYLKNKPDGQLEM
+869 LNAKLSRRPEGLVEM
-884 PDGTKV
+884 PDGTTK
-890 WPTYYVSF
+890 WPTFYISF
-898 MYMVKTAGTLTSGF
+898 MCKVKTAGTLTIGF
-912 SGQGLYVSKPLAI
+912 PGQDLYETKAMTP
-925 TDTFVQEEFSG
+925 TDAFAQEEFIG
-936 KWNGTG
+936 EWDGTG
-942 DFILNYTGEI
+942 DFTISHTGEI
-952 YIYNVQMS
+952 FIYNLLLTSRPLDDFRV
-960 THPVEDLRLEMSTKF
+960 EMSTK
-975 LQTDEKIGMYALKID
+975 LEQTNERVGMYANKVDNLK
-990 TLSGTVTD
+990 GTVTD
-998 MGVELDNTTS
+998 MGLVLDNTNG
-1008 TLSLY
+1008 TLSAY
-1013 VTKTDSINQTVTS
+1013 VTKTDNNSKTITD
-1026 LGLKLDGVD
+1026 LGLRIDGIND
-1035 ESLTLYA
+1035 SLYLYA
-1042 KKTDVS
+1042 TSSELS
-1048 GLKTEMEAAIK
+1048 GLRNDLSASIE
-1059 VNADNINLKVSKDSI
+1059 VNARSITQKVSTTDYNGDTVVSM
-1074 ISSINQTAETI
+1074 INQTASTVTI
-1085 KINASRLNLNGFV
+1085 KGNKIDLNGVLIDNNGKIYASLIDADSITSNIVKIGNFV
-1098 TFSMFDLSTQ
+1098 WGGSALAGPPGTTLIISRAATIGFSNGYAAQFGGKVYIDGALSCGSITASGYG
-1108 NTIKNKVSSGDLG
+1108 NIHCDTLSSVGNVWSSGDYYCRG
-1121 SMAWKDGVSSDDL
+1121 HQGVS
-1134 SWALSQEISNK
+1134 
-1145 VNLTTLN
+1145 
-1152 NTLLG
+1152 
-1157 YTKSG
+1157 
-1162 SITKEDLAK
+1162 
-1171 ALQAELTGKLTGSAS
+1171 
-1186 VGANKLASV
+1186 
-1195 IINGQTLIAG
+1195 
-1205 GYIQADLIN
+1205 
-1214 VKDLVVGSTLSIGA
+1214 
-1228 FSLNSYNGLNWTGSD
+1228 
-1243 YFGNTS
+1243 FGTD
-1249 FRLTVGGGYT
+1249 V
-1259 YNTGTSCK
+1259 
-1267 TMVGA
+1267 
-1272 WSNSADTHACIS
+1272 
-1284 GICNTFGVAIYGSV
+1284 
-1298 DGYGSNFPPTGSKF
+1298 
-1312 AGYFSGSTKTT
+1312 
-1323 GTTITGTL
+1323 
-1331 AAGAFRFAYN
+1331 
-1341 LGFGN
+1341 
-1346 SYNYYEGI
+1346 
-1354 SFDPATYDLDNVR
+1354 DLDK
-1367 IRVRGGIIVG
+1367 IRLRVVGGIIVG
-1377 VTDDNG
+1377 YQNE
-1383 HLLQGV
+1383 

>member
-100 CGIADLADTPGNW
+100 CGIADLADTPENW
-113 LKSHFLTWQPKI
+113 LKSHFLTWQPKV

-152 PDKSSSTTSL
+152 PDNSSSTTSL

-388 VATFGSIHDTIRN
+388 VATFGSIHDTIMN

-416 EAGGSGGTGDGLYHI
+416 EAGGAGGTGDGLYHI

-494 SDRDANGFGHENGF
+494 SDRDANGYGHENGF
-508 RLFADGTMWLKDLKV
+508 RLFADGTMWLKDLRV
-523 KHDSMFAGS
+523 KNDSMFAGS
-532 LSSPTFASGFPNGT
+532 LSSPMFASGFPNGT
-546 GFMIVPYKVTNAA
+546 GWMLAPYTRTNAA
-559 GVEETKYKLEI
+559 GINETRYKLEI
-570 DSISVRNELK
+570 DDIAVRGTLR
-580 VYTFVVSQLLGENDN
+580 VYEFIVSQLLGENDN
-595 RIFAGM
+595 RVFSGM
-601 MEVDHYDPET
+601 MEVDHYDANS

-626 FREGDILMV
+626 FRKGDILMV
-635 QQFQGDPTLQ
+635 QQFQGDPTLENNYQ
-645 NDYKMTKSYELK
+645 MVKQYELK
-657 VVEVAVGDLSDGEN
+657 VVSVGVGYLSDGEN

-676 RFTNFVG
+676 TFENFVG
-683 NLSDIAKRDTLCR
+683 DLSQVTKRDTLCR

-706 GIMKITTVD
+706 GIIKITTVD

-741 NMNGLVTPY
+741 NLNGLVTPY

-755 GDGAYVENLYARGQF
+755 GDGAYVENLYARGKF
-770 MLDTGENVKTKFE
+770 ILSDTGEDVSTLFQVMNGK
-783 IVEGRLSSEMSS
+783 LSSEMSS
-795 VRYELSEKD
+795 IRHEIAEKD
-804 NCLTNASFSAD
+804 NYLTNSSFSED
-815 TVAWVLGNDVS
+815 IVGWEPGNDVS
-826 LFTVKERFM
+826 LFTVSERYIP
-835 AVNDSFYAEKD
+835 VNDSLYSEKD
-846 KVTGIVEVSS
+846 RITGIVRVLN
-856 RKALYIKNSGVKQ
+856 RLALRIKNSTIRQ
-869 LNSYLKNKPDGQLEM
+869 LNAKLSRRPEGLVEM
-884 PDGTKV
+884 PDGTTK
-890 WPTYYVSF
+890 WPTFYISF
-898 MYMVKTAGTLTSGF
+898 MCKVKTAGTLTIGF
-912 SGQGLYVSKPLAI
+912 PGQDLYETKAMTP
-925 TDTFVQEEFSG
+925 TDAFAQEEFIG
-936 KWNGTG
+936 EWDGTG
-942 DFILNYTGEI
+942 DFTISHTGEI
-952 YIYNVQMS
+952 FIYNLLLTSRPLDDFRV
-960 THPVEDLRLEMSTKF
+960 EMSTK
-975 LQTDEKIGMYALKID
+975 LEQTNERVGMYANKVDNLR
-990 TLSGTVTD
+990 GTVTD
-998 MGVELDNTTS
+998 MGLVLDNTNG
-1008 TLSLY
+1008 TLSAY
-1013 VTKTDSINQTVTS
+1013 VTKTDNNSKTITD
-1026 LGLKLDGVD
+1026 LGLRIDGIND
-1035 ESLTLYA
+1035 SLYLYA
-1042 KKTDVS
+1042 TSSELS
-1048 GLKTEMEAAIK
+1048 GLRNDLSASIE
-1059 VNADNINLKVSKDSI
+1059 VNARSITQKVSTTDYNGDTVVSM
-1074 ISSINQTAETI
+1074 INQTASTVTI
-1085 KINASRLNLNGFV
+1085 KGNKIDLNGVLIDNNGKIYASLIDADSITSNIVKIGNFV
-1098 TFSMFDLSTQ
+1098 WGGSALAGTPGTTLIISGAAIIGFSNGYAAQFGGNVDIDGALSCGSITASGYG
-1108 NTIKNKVSSGDLG
+1108 NIHCDTLSSVGNVWSSGDYYCRG
-1121 SMAWKDGVSSDDL
+1121 HQGVS
-1134 SWALSQEISNK
+1134 
-1145 VNLTTLN
+1145 
-1152 NTLLG
+1152 
-1157 YTKSG
+1157 
-1162 SITKEDLAK
+1162 
-1171 ALQAELTGKLTGSAS
+1171 
-1186 VGANKLASV
+1186 
-1195 IINGQTLIAG
+1195 
-1205 GYIQADLIN
+1205 
-1214 VKDLVVGSTLSIGA
+1214 
-1228 FSLNSYNGLNWTGSD
+1228 
-1243 YFGNTS
+1243 FGTD
-1249 FRLTVGGGYT
+1249 V
-1259 YNTGTSCK
+1259 
-1267 TMVGA
+1267 
-1272 WSNSADTHACIS
+1272 
-1284 GICNTFGVAIYGSV
+1284 
-1298 DGYGSNFPPTGSKF
+1298 
-1312 AGYFSGSTKTT
+1312 
-1323 GTTITGTL
+1323 
-1331 AAGAFRFAYN
+1331 
-1341 LGFGN
+1341 
-1346 SYNYYEGI
+1346 
-1354 SFDPATYDLDNVR
+1354 DLDK
-1367 IRVRGGIIVG
+1367 IRLRVVGGIIVG
-1377 VTDDNG
+1377 YQNE
-1383 HLLQGV
+1383 

>member
-113 LKSHFLTWQPKI
+113 LKSHFLTWQPKV

-152 PDKSSSTTSL
+152 PDNSSSTTSL

-251 ELGENLSEYDVETDR
+251 ELDENLSEYDVETDR

-467 KDIDDTAAGN
+467 KDIDDAAAGN

-494 SDRDANGFGHENGF
+494 SDRDAGGFGHENGF
-508 RLFADGTMWLKDLKV
+508 RLFADGTMWLKDLRV
-523 KHDSMFAGS
+523 KNDSMFAGS
-532 LSSPTFASGFPNGT
+532 LSSPMFASGFPNGT
-546 GFMIVPYKVTNAA
+546 GWMLAPYIRTNAA
-559 GVEETKYKLEI
+559 GINETRYKLEI
-570 DSISVRNELK
+570 DDIAVRGTLR
-580 VYTFVVSQLLGENDN
+580 VYEFIVSQLLGENDN
-595 RIFAGM
+595 RIFSGM
-601 MEVDHYDPET
+601 MEVDHYDT
-611 GRIYL
+611 NSGRIYL

-626 FREGDILMV
+626 FRKGDILMV
-635 QQFQGDPTLQ
+635 QQFQGDPTLENNYQ
-645 NDYKMTKSYELK
+645 MVKQYELK
-657 VVEVAVGDLSDGEN
+657 VVSVGVGNLYDGEN

-676 RFTNFVG
+676 TFENFVG
-683 NLSDIAKRDTLCR
+683 DLSQITKRDTLCR

-706 GIMKITTVD
+706 GLIKITTID

-720 YMDVIRGMKTD
+720 YLDVIRGMKTD

-741 NMNGLVTPY
+741 NLNGLVTPY

-755 GDGAYVENLYARGQF
+755 GDGAYVANLYARGKF
-770 MLDTGENVKTKFE
+770 ILSDTGEDVSTLFQVMNGKF
-783 IVEGRLSSEMSS
+783 SSEMSS
-795 VRYELSEKD
+795 IRHEIAEKD
-804 NCLTNASFSAD
+804 NHLTNSSFSED
-815 TVAWVLGNDVS
+815 IVGWEPGNDVS
-826 LFTVKERFM
+826 LFTISERYIP
-835 AVNDSFYAEKD
+835 VNDSLYSEKD
-846 KVTGIVEVSS
+846 RITGIVRVLN
-856 RKALYIKNSGVKQ
+856 RLALCIKNSTIRQ
-869 LNSYLKNKPDGQLEM
+869 LNANLSRKPEGLVEM
-884 PDGTKV
+884 PDGTTK
-890 WPTYYVSF
+890 WPTFYISF
-898 MYMVKTAGTLTSGF
+898 MCKVKTAGTLTIGF
-912 SGQGLYVSKPLAI
+912 PGQDLYETKVMTA
-925 TDTFVQEEFSG
+925 TEAFAQEEFIG
-936 KWNGTG
+936 EWDGTG
-942 DFILNYTGEI
+942 DFTISYTGEI
-952 YIYNVQMS
+952 FIYNLLLTS
-960 THPVEDLRLEMSTKF
+960 RPLDDFRVEMTTRLE
-975 LQTDEKIGMYALKID
+975 QTDERVGMYAIRMDSLK
-990 TLSGTVTD
+990 STVTD
-998 MGVELDNTTS
+998 MGVVLDNTNT
-1008 TLSLY
+1008 TLSAY
-1013 VTKTDSINQTVTS
+1013 VSKTDNNSKTITN
-1026 LGLKLDGVD
+1026 LGLRIDGIND
-1035 ESLTLYA
+1035 SLYLYA
-1042 KKTDVS
+1042 TSSELS
-1048 GLKTEMEAAIK
+1048 GLRNDLSASIEL
-1059 VNADNINLKVSKDSI
+1059 NARSITQKVSTTDYNGDTVVSM
-1074 ISSINQTAETI
+1074 INQTASTVTI
-1085 KINASRLNLNGFV
+1085 KGNKIDLNGVLIDNNGKIYASLIDADSITSNIVKIGNFV
-1098 TFSMFDLSTQ
+1098 WGGSALAGTPGTTLIIGGAATIGFSNGYAAQFGGKVYIDGALSCGSITASGYG
-1108 NTIKNKVSSGDLG
+1108 NIHCDTLSSVGNVWSSGDYYCRG
-1121 SMAWKDGVSSDDL
+1121 HQGVS
-1134 SWALSQEISNK
+1134 
-1145 VNLTTLN
+1145 
-1152 NTLLG
+1152 
-1157 YTKSG
+1157 
-1162 SITKEDLAK
+1162 
-1171 ALQAELTGKLTGSAS
+1171 
-1186 VGANKLASV
+1186 
-1195 IINGQTLIAG
+1195 
-1205 GYIQADLIN
+1205 
-1214 VKDLVVGSTLSIGA
+1214 
-1228 FSLNSYNGLNWTGSD
+1228 
-1243 YFGNTS
+1243 FGTD
-1249 FRLTVGGGYT
+1249 V
-1259 YNTGTSCK
+1259 
-1267 TMVGA
+1267 
-1272 WSNSADTHACIS
+1272 
-1284 GICNTFGVAIYGSV
+1284 
-1298 DGYGSNFPPTGSKF
+1298 
-1312 AGYFSGSTKTT
+1312 
-1323 GTTITGTL
+1323 
-1331 AAGAFRFAYN
+1331 
-1341 LGFGN
+1341 
-1346 SYNYYEGI
+1346 
-1354 SFDPATYDLDNVR
+1354 DLDK
-1367 IRVRGGIIVG
+1367 IRLRVVGGIIVG
-1377 VTDDNG
+1377 YQNE
-1383 HLLQGV
+1383 

>member
-1 MATIIDKPDALSLS
+1 MATIIDNPDALSLS
-15 GNMRRFVLGA
+15 GNMRKFVLGA

-113 LKSHFLTWQPKI
+113 LKSHFLTWQPKV

-152 PDKSSSTTSL
+152 PDNSSSTTSL

-251 ELGENLSEYDVETDR
+251 ELDENLSEYDVETDR

-467 KDIDDTAAGN
+467 KDIDDAAAGN

-494 SDRDANGFGHENGF
+494 SDRDAGGFGHENGF
-508 RLFADGTMWLKDLKV
+508 RLFADGTMWLKDLRV
-523 KHDSMFAGS
+523 KNDSMFAGS
-532 LSSPTFASGFPNGT
+532 LSSPMFASGFPNGT
-546 GFMIVPYKVTNAA
+546 GWMLAPYIRTNAA
-559 GVEETKYKLEI
+559 GINETRYKLEI
-570 DSISVRNELK
+570 DDIAVRGTLR
-580 VYTFVVSQLLGENDN
+580 VYEFIVSQLLGENDN
-595 RIFAGM
+595 RIFSGM
-601 MEVDHYDPET
+601 MEVDHYDT
-611 GRIYL
+611 NSGRIYL

-626 FREGDILMV
+626 FRKGDILMV
-635 QQFQGDPTLQ
+635 QQFQGDPTLENNYQ
-645 NDYKMTKSYELK
+645 MVKQYELK
-657 VVEVAVGDLSDGEN
+657 VVSVGVGNLYDGEN

-676 RFTNFVG
+676 TFENFVG
-683 NLSDIAKRDTLCR
+683 DLSQITKRDTLCR

-706 GIMKITTVD
+706 GLIKITTID

-720 YMDVIRGMKTD
+720 YLDVIRGMKTD

-741 NMNGLVTPY
+741 NLNGLVTPY

-755 GDGAYVENLYARGQF
+755 GDGAYVANLYARGKF
-770 MLDTGENVKTKFE
+770 ILSDTGEDVSTLFQVMNGKF
-783 IVEGRLSSEMSS
+783 SSEMSS
-795 VRYELSEKD
+795 IRHEIAEKD
-804 NCLTNASFSAD
+804 NYLTNSSFSED
-815 TVAWVLGNDVS
+815 IVGWEPGNDVS
-826 LFTVKERFM
+826 LFTISERYIP
-835 AVNDSFYAEKD
+835 VNDSLYSEKD
-846 KVTGIVEVSS
+846 RITGIVRVLN
-856 RKALYIKNSGVKQ
+856 RLALCIKNSTIRQ
-869 LNSYLKNKPDGQLEM
+869 LNANLSRKPEGLVEM
-884 PDGTKV
+884 PDGTTK
-890 WPTYYVSF
+890 WPTFYISF
-898 MYMVKTAGTLTSGF
+898 MCKVKTAGTLTIGF
-912 SGQGLYVSKPLAI
+912 PGQDLYETKVMTA
-925 TDTFVQEEFSG
+925 TEAFAQEEFIG
-936 KWNGTG
+936 EWDGTG
-942 DFILNYTGEI
+942 DFTISYTGEI
-952 YIYNVQMS
+952 FIYNLLLTS
-960 THPVEDLRLEMSTKF
+960 RPLDDFRVEMTTRLE
-975 LQTDEKIGMYALKID
+975 QTDERVGMYAIRMDSLK
-990 TLSGTVTD
+990 STVTD
-998 MGVELDNTTS
+998 MGVVLDNTNT
-1008 TLSLY
+1008 TLSAY
-1013 VTKTDSINQTVTS
+1013 VSKTDNNSKTITN
-1026 LGLKLDGVD
+1026 LGLRIDGIND
-1035 ESLTLYA
+1035 SLYLYA
-1042 KKTDVS
+1042 TSSELS
-1048 GLKTEMEAAIK
+1048 GLRNDLSASIEL
-1059 VNADNINLKVSKDSI
+1059 NARSITQKVSTTDYNGDTVVSM
-1074 ISSINQTAETI
+1074 INQTASTVTI
-1085 KINASRLNLNGFV
+1085 KGNKIDLNGVLIDNNGKIYASLIDADSITSNIVKIGNFV
-1098 TFSMFDLSTQ
+1098 WGGSALAGTPGTTLIIGGAATIGFSNGYAAQFGGKVYIDGALSCGSITASGYG
-1108 NTIKNKVSSGDLG
+1108 NIHCDTLSSVGNVWSSGDYYCRG
-1121 SMAWKDGVSSDDL
+1121 HQGVS
-1134 SWALSQEISNK
+1134 
-1145 VNLTTLN
+1145 
-1152 NTLLG
+1152 
-1157 YTKSG
+1157 
-1162 SITKEDLAK
+1162 
-1171 ALQAELTGKLTGSAS
+1171 
-1186 VGANKLASV
+1186 
-1195 IINGQTLIAG
+1195 
-1205 GYIQADLIN
+1205 
-1214 VKDLVVGSTLSIGA
+1214 
-1228 FSLNSYNGLNWTGSD
+1228 
-1243 YFGNTS
+1243 FGTD
-1249 FRLTVGGGYT
+1249 V
-1259 YNTGTSCK
+1259 
-1267 TMVGA
+1267 
-1272 WSNSADTHACIS
+1272 
-1284 GICNTFGVAIYGSV
+1284 
-1298 DGYGSNFPPTGSKF
+1298 
-1312 AGYFSGSTKTT
+1312 
-1323 GTTITGTL
+1323 
-1331 AAGAFRFAYN
+1331 
-1341 LGFGN
+1341 
-1346 SYNYYEGI
+1346 
-1354 SFDPATYDLDNVR
+1354 DLDK
-1367 IRVRGGIIVG
+1367 IRLRVVGGIIVG
-1377 VTDDNG
+1377 YQNE
-1383 HLLQGV
+1383 